1 MKAFLRS
8 LTLVA
13 ALCVGWAANAQSLAD
28 YTYATGVDATKWVT
42 ITDST
47 NLLGTGNADGR
58 ASSLQNIGFT
68 FPFGEDVYTQ
78 FSVNSDG
85 NLRLGSTVT
94 GTSAYSTPFNT
105 NANSNNPKI
114 NFLGCDGYFLDTIH
128 YVYAENTVD
137 ANNDSILAVEFCLG
151 TFTSS
156 TRSQK
161 YKWQIHMYPSGKIE
175 VIMASTAPN
184 NAPATSNQKGLCV
197 NSQDGWIIDSDN
209 IATHFTSGSTVT
221 WPSGSWPAPSTY
233 YTFTRPVITCPRPAA
248 ITVSNITTTTATV
261 SFTPAGN
268 ETEWIGT
275 INPGIMGMTTIT
287 LNDTVANL
295 ILLAPNTEYTV
306 SVRAICG
313 VGDTSSE
320 RTTTFRTLCS
330 TLTSLDLPYTEDF
343 EAYGTGSSNPISPC
357 WTKGTNSSTAYPYPY
372 STAAINGSRG
382 LYFYSYKPSSPTG
395 TSYYSYA
402 ALPELDASLDV
413 SGLTLRFNSKRYTS
427 TSATYRSL
435 IQVGVMTDPTDIT
448 TFEMVQLVNMTSLPA
463 STIQFNEIDFANYTG
478 TGKYIAFYAPV
489 VDTDGA
495 TASNYIYIDD
505 VQLVTTPTCF
515 RPTNVVVSNP
525 SVSSAT
531 VSWTPADPSN
541 INFVVAYS
549 AVGNSLNVITYDTV
563 IGTSTTLTGL
573 SQATTYT
580 VKVKAICSATDQSE
594 WSLPTTF
601 ATTMIP
607 TPILTYMPYSEG
619 FESPSTWLLANDN
632 TNKWVV
638 GEAINNGGTKSLYI
652 SNDGGVSNAYTVSGT
667 QWSYAIKTF
676 SFLSGNVAFS
686 FDWKATGESNY
697 DYLRAFLVPVN
708 NDFSGGVSP
717 NGAVPYS
724 FRSANP
730 EGWIPLDGGSKLNLS
745 SSNWMTQMDTVTF
758 DSTSIYNLV
767 FIWANDASGGAQ
779 PPVAIDNLSITVV
792 PDNPCITPSNV
803 TVSDLTDTSVVVS
816 WTPDETSLP
825 FFGVRIDDP
834 TQSYFFSTADTFF
847 SIMGLTPNTAYSVSV
862 LSFCDTVNAVT
873 SEYSAPVTFNT
884 PCASI
889 LVDMSNPF
897 YETFESTSPTVNCW
911 SNESRDGGPSWFIDY
926 FSYTSTYYA
935 YNGVSYFFD
944 GGSGGGYGTLFTPVL
959 NLGNADSAH
968 LSFMYINP
976 KWRTIPKESN
986 IRTVDQNEL
995 AVLYRNNDTA
1005 AWDTLGFYNTDVTTW
1020 TPVTLTIPNPS
1031 STLQI
1036 AFDAYN
1042 NGGYCIGIDS
1052 VVVEAF
1058 RDYCHPAPSSCDGQG
1073 ITNVT
1078 FGNGNEVVNNSLR
1091 PTSSPYYG
1099 DYSDQIGAVP
1109 AGDEANIDITY
1120 ATGYTYGTIIWVD
1133 WNNNRVFDGNEVVF
1147 VGEAPSTNPTLF
1159 NASFE
1164 IPTTMDTGL
1173 YRMRIAGADSYYNS
1187 YISSIAAAANANPCP
1202 NSTYTIVHDYTL
1214 HVTAPASCLKPLAV
1228 SLNNITG
1235 TSASISIT
1243 PAGEETE
1250 WVATINPAIMGTSQF
1265 PVNNTT
1271 FNLLN
1276 LTPNTDY
1283 TFAIRAICGVGDTSN
1298 ARTLSF
1304 HTPCADLTLPYSENF
1319 DELSNPLPDCWLK
1332 VGSGTVARY
1341 MSYTYAHSG
1350 NYSLKFN
1357 GSTSNLVVL
1366 PPFDTASNV
1375 LQMTLWMRPESFTSS
1390 SCGTFSVGYI
1400 TDIND
1405 ANSFVAVETYSYN
1418 DFSSIEQRTIN
1429 FAEAPANA
1437 RLALR
1442 HNASS
1447 TSWYWFVDDIDVHLQ
1462 PSCFVPSGLTASMLS
1477 NTSAYVSWNANLD
1490 VNNYTVAY
1498 GTGTDPDSMPT
1509 LLVNTYNATITGLT
1523 PETLYNI
1530 YVKANCS
1537 ATDISDWS
1545 IPTTV
1550 YTGYC
1555 QPNPT
1560 SCDGQGITNVTFG
1573 TGDETVNNSTRPTEA
1588 PFYGN
1593 YYNMVGAAN
1602 VGSMVNLNITYA
1614 TGYDYG
1620 TIVWVDWNNNFTFD
1634 SNEVVFAGTSLSDNP
1649 TVLNAGFVI
1658 PATQDTGVY
1667 RMRIAGAD
1675 SYFDSYTGSIADA
1688 ANANPCFSSAWS
1700 VTHDYSLHILP
1711 QAACAEPYNVTVSN
1725 ITAHTATVSWTP
1737 ADSTQTSY
1745 RVRYAIDS
1753 LSTYFVTVTGTS
1765 TTLTGLYANTA
1776 YTVDVMTVCS
1786 ATDQSNWSTPATF
1799 TTACDAIA
1807 VTAANPY
1814 YETFDANSVTLNCWQ
1829 NTGEKWFIGTSGAGG
1844 HAAYSGNSAFA
1855 NGTGSGQDILYTPTF
1870 DISGYESAVLSFVYI
1885 NPNWSGDQ
1893 NELSVTYRTSADSA
1907 WNLLG
1912 VYSTNVGSWTP
1923 VSLVIPTVSSTTQIA
1938 FNFADNWGYCVG
1950 IDSLTLAPVSTYDIT
1965 IGVSDVTMGTT
1976 IPTPGTYAYNPGDTL
1991 TISALAASHRHFV
2004 QWNDGDTHAVRT
2016 IVVSGNATYTAEF
2029 DYDSVTIIFANAD
2042 TAMGTITPVPG
2053 VYIYHVGDTIN
2064 AQAVANTG
2072 YHFANWY
2079 IGIGT
2084 LLDSINNN
2092 PLEYVIPAF
2101 MAGVEMTITPNYVA
2115 NMYTINVYAND
2126 NTLGIVT
2133 GTGNYA
2139 YNTTATITATPAAY
2153 CTFVEWNDGNT
2164 EPVRNILVTGNA
2176 SYTAIFQAIPQH
2188 NVTVHVAPDVNM
2200 GTVDGEGL
2208 YYENSTVTLTAT
2220 PNDGYVFVGW
2230 AYEGTFSYE
2239 WAIISNIPTYSFTM
2253 DTADVELY
2261 AVFEPAPQPAT
2272 LTVNFNSYAGHVL
2285 INDVQTDI
2293 YLGHIGDNVT
2303 LQAVA
2308 NNGFRFVG
2316 WTINGNMFSTD
2327 AAITLMLTESATE
2340 ITAVFEQAVGIDD
2353 VNASNITI
2361 FSTNNNIIVR
2371 GAAQQTIRV
2380 YDLVGRL
2387 VAQRT
2392 GSDIEETIA
2401 MPASGVYLVQVG
2413 NETARR
2419 VVVRR

>member
-28 YTYATGVDATKWVT
+28 YMYATGVDATKWVT

-151 TFTSS
+151 TFTSA

-175 VIMASTAPN
+175 VVMASTAPN
-184 NAPATSNQKGLCV
+184 NAPATTNQKGLCV
-197 NSQDGWIIDSDN
+197 NSQDGWIIDTNN

-261 SFTPAGN
+261 SFTPSGN

-287 LNDTVANL
+287 LTDTVANL

-320 RTTTFRTLCS
+320 RTTTFRTLC
-330 TLTSLDLPYTEDF
+330 TALTALDLPYTEDF

-372 STAAINGSRG
+372 STAAINGTRG

-395 TSYYSYA
+395 TSYYCYA
-402 ALPELDASLDV
+402 ALPELSSSLDV

-448 TFEMVQLVNMTSLPA
+448 TFEMVELVNMTSLPA

-495 TASNYIYIDD
+495 TATNYIYIDD

-541 INFVVAYS
+541 INFVVAY
-549 AVGNSLNVITYDTV
+549 AAAGDGLNVVTYDTV

-580 VKVKAICSATDQSE
+580 VSVKAICSATDQSE

-601 ATTMIP
+601 ATMMIP
-607 TPILTYMPYSEG
+607 TPILTHMPYSEG

-638 GEAINNGGTKSLYI
+638 GEAITGGGTKSLYI

-667 QWSYAIKTF
+667 QWSYAVKTF

-686 FDWKATGESNY
+686 FDWKATGEGNY

-708 NDFSGGVSP
+708 NDFLGGVSP

-724 FRSANP
+724 FRSTNP

-767 FIWANDASGGAQ
+767 FIWVNDASGGVQ

-792 PDNPCITPSNV
+792 PDNPCITPTNV
-803 TVSDLTDTSVVVS
+803 TVTDLTDTSVVVS

-825 FFGVRIDDP
+825 FFGVQIVDP
-834 TQSYFFSTADTFF
+834 IQSYFFSTVDTFF
-847 SIMGLTPNTAYSVSV
+847 SITGLTPNTAYAVSV

-873 SEYSAPVTFNT
+873 SEYSAPVTFTT
-884 PCASI
+884 PSSLCSSI
-889 LVDMSNPF
+889 VVDANNPF
-897 YETFESTSPTVNCW
+897 YETFDTTSATLECW
-911 SNESRDGGPSWFIDY
+911 NNESRDGGPSWIVNNHSNSGSYNAYSGDAYFI
-926 FSYTSTYYA
+926 
-935 YNGVSYFFD
+935 NGR
-944 GGSGGGYGTLFTPVL
+944 SGNGYGTLYAPVL
-959 NLGNADSAH
+959 DLTGSDYATLD
-968 LSFMYINP
+968 FVYINP
-976 KWRTIPKESN
+976 QWAG
-986 IRTVDQNEL
+986 DQNVL
-995 AVLYRNNDTA
+995 TVLYRNSDTA
-1005 AWDTLGFYNTDVTTW
+1005 AWDTLATYNTDVTDW
-1020 TPVTLTIPNPS
+1020 TPVSLTIPTVS

-1042 NGGYCIGIDS
+1042 AYGYCIAIDS
-1052 VVVEAF
+1052 LVVA
-1058 RDYCHPAPSSCDGQG
+1058 
-1073 ITNVT
+1073 
-1078 FGNGNEVVNNSLR
+1078 
-1091 PTSSPYYG
+1091 
-1099 DYSDQIGAVP
+1099 
-1109 AGDEANIDITY
+1109 
-1120 ATGYTYGTIIWVD
+1120 
-1133 WNNNRVFDGNEVVF
+1133 
-1147 VGEAPSTNPTLF
+1147 
-1159 NASFE
+1159 
-1164 IPTTMDTGL
+1164 
-1173 YRMRIAGADSYYNS
+1173 
-1187 YISSIAAAANANPCP
+1187 
-1202 NSTYTIVHDYTL
+1202 
-1214 HVTAPASCLKPLAV
+1214 APAS
-1228 SLNNITG
+1228 
-1235 TSASISIT
+1235 
-1243 PAGEETE
+1243 
-1250 WVATINPAIMGTSQF
+1250 
-1265 PVNNTT
+1265 
-1271 FNLLN
+1271 
-1276 LTPNTDY
+1276 
-1283 TFAIRAICGVGDTSN
+1283 
-1298 ARTLSF
+1298 
-1304 HTPCADLTLPYSENF
+1304 
-1319 DELSNPLPDCWLK
+1319 
-1332 VGSGTVARY
+1332 
-1341 MSYTYAHSG
+1341 
-1350 NYSLKFN
+1350 
-1357 GSTSNLVVL
+1357 
-1366 PPFDTASNV
+1366 
-1375 LQMTLWMRPESFTSS
+1375 
-1390 SCGTFSVGYI
+1390 
-1400 TDIND
+1400 
-1405 ANSFVAVETYSYN
+1405 
-1418 DFSSIEQRTIN
+1418 
-1429 FAEAPANA
+1429 
-1437 RLALR
+1437 
-1442 HNASS
+1442 
-1447 TSWYWFVDDIDVHLQ
+1447 
-1462 PSCFVPSGLTASMLS
+1462 
-1477 NTSAYVSWNANLD
+1477 
-1490 VNNYTVAY
+1490 
-1498 GTGTDPDSMPT
+1498 
-1509 LLVNTYNATITGLT
+1509 
-1523 PETLYNI
+1523 
-1530 YVKANCS
+1530 
-1537 ATDISDWS
+1537 
-1545 IPTTV
+1545 
-1550 YTGYC
+1550 YC
-1555 QPNPT
+1555 EPNPT

-1573 TGDETVNNSTRPTEA
+1573 FGDEIVNNSQYPTSAPFYGDYHDMVGAVPAGNTVNLNITYSTGYTYGTVVWVDWNNSRTFDSNEVVFVGNAPNTDPTVFYAGFMIPSSQPTGVYRMRIAGADSYFDNYIGSIEAAAGADPCFTSSWSVAHDYSLHVLPSASCADPYNVSVVSVTPTSATITWDADSTQTNFEVRYTVADTVAYTNFNVIGNTTTIYGLQPETQYNVAVKAVCSVSDQSNWSQNATFYTGYCQPNPTSCDYDGISNVTFGTGTEVVNNSQRPTSA

-1593 YYNMVGAAN
+1593 YYDMVGAAN
-1602 VGSMVNLNITYA
+1602 AGSMLNLNITYA
-1614 TGYDYG
+1614 TSYTYG
-1620 TIVWVDWNNNFTFD
+1620 TIVWVDWDNSLSFD
-1634 SNEVVFAGTSLSDNP
+1634 GDEVVFVGTSTSTNP

-1658 PATQDTGVY
+1658 PGTQDTGVY

-1675 SYFDSYTGSIADA
+1675 SYFDSYTGSIEAA
-1688 ANANPCFSSAWS
+1688 ANANPCFTSSYA
-1700 VTHDYSLHILP
+1700 VAHDYSLHVLP

-1799 TTACDAIA
+1799 NTACDAIA

-1829 NTGEKWFIGTSGAGG
+1829 NTGEKWFIGTSGSGG
-1844 HAAYSGNSAFA
+1844 HAAYSGSSAFA

-1885 NPNWSGDQ
+1885 NPEWSGDQ

-1938 FNFADNWGYCVG
+1938 FTFADNWGYCVG

-1991 TISALAASHRHFV
+1991 TITALAASHRHFV

-2042 TAMGTITPVPG
+2042 TAMGSITPVPG

-2092 PLEYVIPAF
+2092 PLEYVVPAF
-2101 MAGVEMTITPNYVA
+2101 MAGVEMTITPNFVA

-2164 EPVRNILVTGNA
+2164 DPVRTVLVTGNA
-2176 SYTAIFQAIPQH
+2176 SYTATFQAIPQH

-2230 AYEGTFSYE
+2230 AYEGTSSSE

-2293 YLGHIGDNVT
+2293 YLGLIGDNVT

-2308 NNGFRFVG
+2308 NDGFRFVG
-2316 WTINGNMFSTD
+2316 WSKNGNVFSTD
-2327 AAITLMLTESATE
+2327 ANIILMLTESATE
-2340 ITAVFEQAVGIDD
+2340 ITAIFEQAVGIDD

>member
-94 GTSAYSTPFNT
+94 GTGAYSTPFNT
-105 NANSNNPKI
+105 YANSNNPKI

-151 TFTSS
+151 TYTSA

-161 YKWQIHMYPSGKIE
+161 YKWQVHMYPSGKIE
-175 VIMASTAPN
+175 VIMASTAPI
-184 NAPATSNQKGLCV
+184 NAPATTNQKGLCV

-209 IATHFTSGSTVT
+209 VATHFTSGSTVT

-233 YTFTRPVITCPRPAA
+233 YTFTRPVITCARPAA
-248 ITVSNITTTTATV
+248 ITVGNITTTTATV
-261 SFTPAGN
+261 TFTPSGN

-287 LNDTVANL
+287 LTDTVANL

-330 TLTSLDLPYTEDF
+330 ALTALDLPYTEDF

-372 STAAINGSRG
+372 STAAINGTRG

-395 TSYYSYA
+395 NSYYCYA
-402 ALPELDASLDV
+402 ALPELSSSLDV
-413 SGLTLRFNSKRYTS
+413 TGLTLRFNSKRYSS

-448 TFEMVQLVNMTSLPA
+448 TFEMVQLVDMTSLPA

-489 VDTDGA
+489 VDTDGGS
-495 TASNYIYIDD
+495 ASNYIYIDD

-531 VSWTPADPSN
+531 VAWTPADPSN

-549 AVGNSLNVITYDTV
+549 AAGDGLNVVNYDTV
-563 IGTSTTLTGL
+563 IGTTATLTGL

-580 VKVKAICSATDQSE
+580 VKVKAICSPTDQSE

-601 ATTMIP
+601 ATIMIP
-607 TPILTYMPYSEG
+607 TPILTHMPYSEG

-724 FRSANP
+724 FRSTNP

-767 FIWANDASGGAQ
+767 FIWVNDASGGAQ

-792 PDNPCITPSNV
+792 LDNPCLTPTNV

-825 FFGVRIDDP
+825 YFGVQIVDP
-834 TQSYFFSTADTFF
+834 IQSYFFSTVDTFF
-847 SIMGLTPNTAYSVSV
+847 SITGLTPNTAYAVSV

-873 SEYSAPVTFNT
+873 SEYSAPVTFTT
-884 PCASI
+884 PSSLCSSI
-889 LVDMSNPF
+889 VVDANNPF
-897 YETFESTSPTVNCW
+897 YETFDTTSATLECW
-911 SNESRDGGPSWFIDY
+911 NNESRDGGPSWIVNSHSNSGSYNAYSGDAYFI
-926 FSYTSTYYA
+926 
-935 YNGVSYFFD
+935 NGR
-944 GGSGGGYGTLFTPVL
+944 SGNGYGTLYAPVL
-959 NLGNADSAH
+959 DLTGSDYATLD
-968 LSFMYINP
+968 FVYINP
-976 KWRTIPKESN
+976 QWAG
-986 IRTVDQNEL
+986 DQNVL
-995 AVLYRNNDTA
+995 TVLYRNSDTA
-1005 AWDTLGFYNTDVTTW
+1005 AWDTLATYNTDVTDW
-1020 TPVTLTIPNPS
+1020 TPVSLTIPTVS

-1042 NGGYCIGIDS
+1042 AYGYCIAIDS
-1052 VVVEAF
+1052 LVVAAPAS
-1058 RDYCHPAPSSCDGQG
+1058 YCEPNPTSRDGQG
-1073 ITNVT
+1073 ITNVS
-1078 FGNGNEVVNNSLR
+1078 FGFGDEIVNNSQY
-1091 PTSSPYYG
+1091 PTSAPFYG
-1099 DYSDQIGAVP
+1099 DYHDMVGAVP
-1109 AGDEANIDITY
+1109 AGNTVNLNITY
-1120 ATGYTYGTIIWVD
+1120 STGYTYGTIVWVD
-1133 WNNNRVFDGNEVVF
+1133 WNNSRTFDSNEVVF
-1147 VGEAPSTNPTLF
+1147 VGNAPSTNPTVF
-1159 NASFE
+1159 YAGFM
-1164 IPTTMDTGL
+1164 IPSSQPTGV
-1173 YRMRIAGADSYYNS
+1173 YRMRIAGADSYFDS
-1187 YISSIAAAANANPCP
+1187 YIGSIEAATGADPC
-1202 NSTYTIVHDYTL
+1202 
-1214 HVTAPASCLKPLAV
+1214 
-1228 SLNNITG
+1228 
-1235 TSASISIT
+1235 
-1243 PAGEETE
+1243 
-1250 WVATINPAIMGTSQF
+1250 
-1265 PVNNTT
+1265 
-1271 FNLLN
+1271 
-1276 LTPNTDY
+1276 
-1283 TFAIRAICGVGDTSN
+1283 
-1298 ARTLSF
+1298 
-1304 HTPCADLTLPYSENF
+1304 
-1319 DELSNPLPDCWLK
+1319 
-1332 VGSGTVARY
+1332 
-1341 MSYTYAHSG
+1341 
-1350 NYSLKFN
+1350 
-1357 GSTSNLVVL
+1357 
-1366 PPFDTASNV
+1366 
-1375 LQMTLWMRPESFTSS
+1375 FTSS
-1390 SCGTFSVGYI
+1390 WSVAHDYSLHVLPSASCADPYNVSVVSV
-1400 TDIND
+1400 T
-1405 ANSFVAVETYSYN
+1405 
-1418 DFSSIEQRTIN
+1418 
-1429 FAEAPANA
+1429 P
-1437 RLALR
+1437 
-1442 HNASS
+1442 
-1447 TSWYWFVDDIDVHLQ
+1447 
-1462 PSCFVPSGLTASMLS
+1462 
-1477 NTSAYVSWNANLD
+1477 TSATITWDADSTQTNFEVR
-1490 VNNYTVAY
+1490 YTVADTVAYTNFNVIGNTTTIY
-1498 GTGTDPDSMPT
+1498 GLQPETQYNVAVKAVCSVSDQS
-1509 LLVNTYNATITGLT
+1509 NWSQNATF
-1523 PETLYNI
+1523 
-1530 YVKANCS
+1530 
-1537 ATDISDWS
+1537 
-1545 IPTTV
+1545 

-1560 SCDGQGITNVTFG
+1560 SCDYDGISNVTFG
-1573 TGDETVNNSTRPTEA
+1573 TGTEVVNNSQRPTSA
-1588 PFYGN
+1588 PYYGN
-1593 YYNMVGAAN
+1593 YYDMVGAAN
-1602 VGSMVNLNITYA
+1602 AGSMLNLNITYA
-1614 TGYDYG
+1614 TGYTYG
-1620 TIVWVDWNNNFTFD
+1620 TIVWVDWDNSLSFD
-1634 SNEVVFAGTSLSDNP
+1634 GDEVVYVGTAPSTNP
-1649 TVLNAGFVI
+1649 TVLNAGFII
-1658 PATQDTGVY
+1658 PSTQDTGVY

-1675 SYFDSYTGSIADA
+1675 SYFDSYTGSIEAA
-1688 ANANPCFSSAWS
+1688 ANANPCFTSSYA
-1700 VTHDYSLHILP
+1700 VAHDYSLHVLP

-1737 ADSTQTSY
+1737 ADSTQTNY

-1814 YETFDANSVTLNCWQ
+1814 YETFDANSATLNCWQ

-1885 NPNWSGDQ
+1885 NPVWSGDQ

-1950 IDSLTLAPVSTYDIT
+1950 IDSLVLAPVSTYDIT

-1991 TISALAASHRHFV
+1991 TITALAASHRHFV

-2064 AQAVANTG
+2064 AQAVANNG

-2164 EPVRNILVTGNA
+2164 DPVRTVLVTGNA
-2176 SYTAIFQAIPQH
+2176 SYTATFQAIPQH

-2200 GTVDGEGL
+2200 GTVVGEGL

-2230 AYEGTFSYE
+2230 AYEGTSSSD

-2293 YLGHIGDNVT
+2293 YLGLIGDNVT

-2308 NNGFRFVG
+2308 NDGFRFVG
-2316 WTINGNMFSTD
+2316 WSKNGNVFSTD
-2327 AAITLMLTESATE
+2327 AAITLMLTESVTE
-2340 ITAVFEQAVGIDD
+2340 ITAIFEQAVGIDD

>member
-1 MKAFLRS
+1 M
-8 LTLVA
+8 
-13 ALCVGWAANAQSLAD
+13 
-28 YTYATGVDATKWVT
+28 YATGVDATKWVT

-151 TFTSS
+151 TFTSA

-175 VIMASTAPN
+175 VVMASTAPN
-184 NAPATSNQKGLCV
+184 NAPATTNQKGLCV
-197 NSQDGWIIDSDN
+197 NSQDGWIIDTNN

-261 SFTPAGN
+261 SFTPSGN

-287 LNDTVANL
+287 LTDTVANL

-320 RTTTFRTLCS
+320 RTTTFRTLC
-330 TLTSLDLPYTEDF
+330 TALTALDLPYTEDF

-372 STAAINGSRG
+372 STAAINGTRG

-395 TSYYSYA
+395 TSYYCYA
-402 ALPELDASLDV
+402 ALPELSSSLDV

-448 TFEMVQLVNMTSLPA
+448 TFEMVELVNMTSLPA

-495 TASNYIYIDD
+495 TATNYIYIDD

-541 INFVVAYS
+541 INFVVAY
-549 AVGNSLNVITYDTV
+549 AAAGDGLNVVTYDTV

-580 VKVKAICSATDQSE
+580 VSVKAICSATDQSE

-601 ATTMIP
+601 ATMMIP
-607 TPILTYMPYSEG
+607 TPILTHMPYSEG

-638 GEAINNGGTKSLYI
+638 GEAITGGGTKSLYI

-667 QWSYAIKTF
+667 QWSYAVKTF

-686 FDWKATGESNY
+686 FDWKATGEGNY

-708 NDFSGGVSP
+708 NDFLGGVSP

-724 FRSANP
+724 FRSTNP

-767 FIWANDASGGAQ
+767 FIWVNDASGGVQ

-792 PDNPCITPSNV
+792 PDNPCITPTNV
-803 TVSDLTDTSVVVS
+803 TVTDLTDTSVVVS

-825 FFGVRIDDP
+825 FFGVQIVDP
-834 TQSYFFSTADTFF
+834 IQSYFFSTVDTFF
-847 SIMGLTPNTAYSVSV
+847 SITGLTPNTAYAVSV

-873 SEYSAPVTFNT
+873 SEYSAPVTFTT
-884 PCASI
+884 PSSLCSSI
-889 LVDMSNPF
+889 VVDANNPF
-897 YETFESTSPTVNCW
+897 YETFDTTSATLECW
-911 SNESRDGGPSWFIDY
+911 NNESRDGGPSWIVNNHSNSGSYNAYSGDAYFI
-926 FSYTSTYYA
+926 
-935 YNGVSYFFD
+935 NGR
-944 GGSGGGYGTLFTPVL
+944 SGNGYGTLYAPVL
-959 NLGNADSAH
+959 DLTGSDYATLD
-968 LSFMYINP
+968 FVYINP
-976 KWRTIPKESN
+976 QWAG
-986 IRTVDQNEL
+986 DQNVL
-995 AVLYRNNDTA
+995 TVLYRNSDTA
-1005 AWDTLGFYNTDVTTW
+1005 AWDTLATYNTDVTDW
-1020 TPVTLTIPNPS
+1020 TPVSLTIPTVS

-1042 NGGYCIGIDS
+1042 AYGYCIAIDS
-1052 VVVEAF
+1052 LVVA
-1058 RDYCHPAPSSCDGQG
+1058 
-1073 ITNVT
+1073 
-1078 FGNGNEVVNNSLR
+1078 
-1091 PTSSPYYG
+1091 
-1099 DYSDQIGAVP
+1099 
-1109 AGDEANIDITY
+1109 
-1120 ATGYTYGTIIWVD
+1120 
-1133 WNNNRVFDGNEVVF
+1133 
-1147 VGEAPSTNPTLF
+1147 
-1159 NASFE
+1159 
-1164 IPTTMDTGL
+1164 
-1173 YRMRIAGADSYYNS
+1173 
-1187 YISSIAAAANANPCP
+1187 
-1202 NSTYTIVHDYTL
+1202 
-1214 HVTAPASCLKPLAV
+1214 APAS
-1228 SLNNITG
+1228 
-1235 TSASISIT
+1235 
-1243 PAGEETE
+1243 
-1250 WVATINPAIMGTSQF
+1250 
-1265 PVNNTT
+1265 
-1271 FNLLN
+1271 
-1276 LTPNTDY
+1276 
-1283 TFAIRAICGVGDTSN
+1283 
-1298 ARTLSF
+1298 
-1304 HTPCADLTLPYSENF
+1304 
-1319 DELSNPLPDCWLK
+1319 
-1332 VGSGTVARY
+1332 
-1341 MSYTYAHSG
+1341 
-1350 NYSLKFN
+1350 
-1357 GSTSNLVVL
+1357 
-1366 PPFDTASNV
+1366 
-1375 LQMTLWMRPESFTSS
+1375 
-1390 SCGTFSVGYI
+1390 
-1400 TDIND
+1400 
-1405 ANSFVAVETYSYN
+1405 
-1418 DFSSIEQRTIN
+1418 
-1429 FAEAPANA
+1429 
-1437 RLALR
+1437 
-1442 HNASS
+1442 
-1447 TSWYWFVDDIDVHLQ
+1447 
-1462 PSCFVPSGLTASMLS
+1462 
-1477 NTSAYVSWNANLD
+1477 
-1490 VNNYTVAY
+1490 
-1498 GTGTDPDSMPT
+1498 
-1509 LLVNTYNATITGLT
+1509 
-1523 PETLYNI
+1523 
-1530 YVKANCS
+1530 
-1537 ATDISDWS
+1537 
-1545 IPTTV
+1545 
-1550 YTGYC
+1550 YC
-1555 QPNPT
+1555 EPNPT

-1573 TGDETVNNSTRPTEA
+1573 FGDEIVNNSQYPTSAPFYGDYHDMVGAVPAGNTVNLNITYSTGYTYGTVVWVDWNNSRTFDSNEVVFVGNAPNTDPTVFYAGFMIPSSQPTGVYRMRIAGADSYFDNYIGSIEAAAGADPCFTSSWSVAHDYSLHVLPSASCADPYNVSVVSVTPTSATITWDADSTQTNFEVRYTVADTVAYTNFNVIGNTTTIYGLQPETQYNVAVKAVCSVSDQSNWSQNATFYTGYCQPNPTSCDYDGISNVTFGTGTEVVNNSQRPTSA

-1593 YYNMVGAAN
+1593 YYDMVGAAN
-1602 VGSMVNLNITYA
+1602 AGSMLNLNITYA
-1614 TGYDYG
+1614 TSYTYG
-1620 TIVWVDWNNNFTFD
+1620 TIVWVDWDNSLSFD
-1634 SNEVVFAGTSLSDNP
+1634 GDEVVFVGTSTSTNP

-1658 PATQDTGVY
+1658 PGTQDTGVY

-1675 SYFDSYTGSIADA
+1675 SYFDSYTGSIEAA
-1688 ANANPCFSSAWS
+1688 ANANPCFTSSYA
-1700 VTHDYSLHILP
+1700 VAHDYSLHVLP

-1799 TTACDAIA
+1799 NTACDAIA

-1829 NTGEKWFIGTSGAGG
+1829 NTGEKWFIGTSGSGG
-1844 HAAYSGNSAFA
+1844 HAAYSGSSAFA

-1885 NPNWSGDQ
+1885 NPEWSGDQ

-1938 FNFADNWGYCVG
+1938 FTFADNWGYCVG

-1965 IGVSDVTMGTT
+1965 IGVSNVTMGTT

-1991 TISALAASHRHFV
+1991 TITALAASHRHFV

-2042 TAMGTITPVPG
+2042 TAMGSITPVPG

-2092 PLEYVIPAF
+2092 PLEYVVPAF
-2101 MAGVEMTITPNYVA
+2101 MAGVEMTITPNFVA

-2164 EPVRNILVTGNA
+2164 DPVRTVLVTGNA
-2176 SYTAIFQAIPQH
+2176 SYTATFQAIPQH

-2230 AYEGTFSYE
+2230 AYEGTSSSE

-2293 YLGHIGDNVT
+2293 YLGLIGDNVT

-2308 NNGFRFVG
+2308 NDGFRFVG
-2316 WTINGNMFSTD
+2316 WSKNGNVFSTD
-2327 AAITLMLTESATE
+2327 ANIILMLTESATE
-2340 ITAVFEQAVGIDD
+2340 ITAIFEQAVGIDD

>member
-1 MKAFLRS
+1 MRNRWFMKAFLRS

-94 GTSAYSTPFNT
+94 GTGAYSTPFNT
-105 NANSNNPKI
+105 YANSNNPKI

-151 TFTSS
+151 TFTSA

-161 YKWQIHMYPSGKIE
+161 YKWQVHMYPSGKIE
-175 VIMASTAPN
+175 VVMASTAPI

-197 NSQDGWIIDSDN
+197 NSQDGWIIDSN
-209 IATHFTSGSTVT
+209 NVATHFTSGSTVT

-233 YTFTRPVITCPRPAA
+233 YTFTRPVITCARPAA
-248 ITVSNITTTTATV
+248 ITVGNITTTTATV
-261 SFTPAGN
+261 TFTPSGN

-287 LNDTVANL
+287 LTDTVANL

-320 RTTTFRTLCS
+320 RSTTFRTLCS
-330 TLTSLDLPYTEDF
+330 ALTALDLPYTEDF
-343 EAYGTGSSNPISPC
+343 EAYGSGSSNPISPC

-395 TSYYSYA
+395 NSYYCYA
-402 ALPELDASLDV
+402 ALPELSSSLDV
-413 SGLTLRFNSKRYTS
+413 TGLTLRFNSKRYSS

-448 TFEMVQLVNMTSLPA
+448 TFELVQLVDMTSLPA

-489 VDTDGA
+489 VDTDGGS
-495 TASNYIYIDD
+495 ASNYIYIDD

-525 SVSSAT
+525 SISSAT

-549 AVGNSLNVITYDTV
+549 AVGDGLSVINYDTV

-580 VKVKAICSATDQSE
+580 VKVKAICSPTDQSE

-601 ATTMIP
+601 ATIMIP
-607 TPILTYMPYSEG
+607 TPILTHMPYSEG

-667 QWSYAIKTF
+667 QWSYAVKTF

-767 FIWANDASGGAQ
+767 FIWVNDASGGAQ

-792 PDNPCITPSNV
+792 LDNPCLTPTNV

-825 FFGVRIDDP
+825 YFGVQIVDP
-834 TQSYFFSTADTFF
+834 TQSYFFSTVDTFF
-847 SIMGLTPNTAYSVSV
+847 SITGLTPNTAYAVSV

-873 SEYSAPVTFNT
+873 SEYSAPVTF
-884 PCASI
+884 
-889 LVDMSNPF
+889 
-897 YETFESTSPTVNCW
+897 
-911 SNESRDGGPSWFIDY
+911 
-926 FSYTSTYYA
+926 
-935 YNGVSYFFD
+935 
-944 GGSGGGYGTLFTPVL
+944 
-959 NLGNADSAH
+959 
-968 LSFMYINP
+968 
-976 KWRTIPKESN
+976 
-986 IRTVDQNEL
+986 
-995 AVLYRNNDTA
+995 
-1005 AWDTLGFYNTDVTTW
+1005 
-1020 TPVTLTIPNPS
+1020 
-1031 STLQI
+1031 
-1036 AFDAYN
+1036 
-1042 NGGYCIGIDS
+1042 
-1052 VVVEAF
+1052 
-1058 RDYCHPAPSSCDGQG
+1058 
-1073 ITNVT
+1073 
-1078 FGNGNEVVNNSLR
+1078 
-1091 PTSSPYYG
+1091 
-1099 DYSDQIGAVP
+1099 
-1109 AGDEANIDITY
+1109 
-1120 ATGYTYGTIIWVD
+1120 
-1133 WNNNRVFDGNEVVF
+1133 
-1147 VGEAPSTNPTLF
+1147 
-1159 NASFE
+1159 
-1164 IPTTMDTGL
+1164 
-1173 YRMRIAGADSYYNS
+1173 
-1187 YISSIAAAANANPCP
+1187 
-1202 NSTYTIVHDYTL
+1202 
-1214 HVTAPASCLKPLAV
+1214 
-1228 SLNNITG
+1228 
-1235 TSASISIT
+1235 
-1243 PAGEETE
+1243 
-1250 WVATINPAIMGTSQF
+1250 
-1265 PVNNTT
+1265 
-1271 FNLLN
+1271 
-1276 LTPNTDY
+1276 
-1283 TFAIRAICGVGDTSN
+1283 
-1298 ARTLSF
+1298 
-1304 HTPCADLTLPYSENF
+1304 
-1319 DELSNPLPDCWLK
+1319 
-1332 VGSGTVARY
+1332 
-1341 MSYTYAHSG
+1341 
-1350 NYSLKFN
+1350 
-1357 GSTSNLVVL
+1357 
-1366 PPFDTASNV
+1366 
-1375 LQMTLWMRPESFTSS
+1375 
-1390 SCGTFSVGYI
+1390 
-1400 TDIND
+1400 
-1405 ANSFVAVETYSYN
+1405 
-1418 DFSSIEQRTIN
+1418 
-1429 FAEAPANA
+1429 
-1437 RLALR
+1437 
-1442 HNASS
+1442 
-1447 TSWYWFVDDIDVHLQ
+1447 
-1462 PSCFVPSGLTASMLS
+1462 
-1477 NTSAYVSWNANLD
+1477 
-1490 VNNYTVAY
+1490 
-1498 GTGTDPDSMPT
+1498 
-1509 LLVNTYNATITGLT
+1509 
-1523 PETLYNI
+1523 
-1530 YVKANCS
+1530 
-1537 ATDISDWS
+1537 
-1545 IPTTV
+1545 

-1560 SCDGQGITNVTFG
+1560 SCDNQGITNVTFG
-1573 TGDETVNNSTRPTEA
+1573 TGTEVVNNSQRPTSA
-1588 PFYGN
+1588 PYYGN
-1593 YYNMVGAAN
+1593 YYDMVGAAN
-1602 VGSMVNLNITYA
+1602 AGSMLNLNITYA
-1614 TGYDYG
+1614 TGYTYG
-1620 TIVWVDWNNNFTFD
+1620 TIVWVDWDNSLSFD
-1634 SNEVVFAGTSLSDNP
+1634 GDEVVYVGTAPSTNP

-1658 PATQDTGVY
+1658 PGTQDTGVY

-1675 SYFDSYTGSIADA
+1675 SYFDSYTGSIEAA
-1688 ANANPCFSSAWS
+1688 ANANPCFTSSYA
-1700 VTHDYSLHILP
+1700 VAHDYSLHVLP

-1814 YETFDANSVTLNCWQ
+1814 YETFDNTSSTLNCWQ
-1829 NTGEKWFIGTSGAGG
+1829 NTGSKWFIGSSASGG
-1844 HAAYSGNSAFA
+1844 HAAYSGTSAFA
-1855 NGTGSGQDILYTPTF
+1855 NGTGSGSDILLSPIF

-1885 NPNWSGDQ
+1885 NPVWSGDQ
-1893 NELSVTYRTSADSA
+1893 NELTVSYRNSADSA
-1907 WNLLG
+1907 WNILG
-1912 VYSTNVGSWTP
+1912 VYDYNVGSWTP

-1938 FNFADNWGYCVG
+1938 FNFADDYGYCVG

-1991 TISALAASHRHFV
+1991 TITALAASHRHFV

-2101 MAGVEMTITPNYVA
+2101 MAGVEMTITPHYVA

-2139 YNTTATITATPAAY
+2139 YNTSATITATPAAY

-2164 EPVRNILVTGNA
+2164 DPVRTVLVTGNA
-2176 SYTAIFQAIPQH
+2176 SYTATFQAIPQH
-2188 NVTVHVAPDVNM
+2188 NVTVHVAPDANM

-2230 AYEGTFSYE
+2230 AYEGTSSSE

-2293 YLGHIGDNVT
+2293 YLGLIGDNVT

-2308 NNGFRFVG
+2308 NDGFRFVG
-2316 WTINGNMFSTD
+2316 WSENGNVFSTD
-2327 AAITLMLTESATE
+2327 ANIILMLTESATE

>member
-94 GTSAYSTPFNT
+94 GTGAYSTPFNT
-105 NANSNNPKI
+105 YANSNNPKI

-175 VIMASTAPN
+175 VVMASTAPN

-233 YTFTRPVITCPRPAA
+233 YTFTRPVITCARPAA
-248 ITVSNITTTTATV
+248 ITVGNITTTTATV

-287 LNDTVANL
+287 LTDTVANL

-320 RTTTFRTLCS
+320 RSTTFRTLCS
-330 TLTSLDLPYTEDF
+330 ALTSLDLPYTEDF
-343 EAYGTGSSNPISPC
+343 EAYGSGSSNPISPC
-357 WTKGTNSSTAYPYPY
+357 WTKGTNSATAYPYPY
-372 STAAINGSRG
+372 STAAINGTRG

-395 TSYYSYA
+395 NSYYCYA
-402 ALPELDASLDV
+402 ALPQLSSSLDV
-413 SGLTLRFNSKRYTS
+413 TGLTLRFNSKRYSS

-435 IQVGVMTDPTDIT
+435 IQVGVMTDPTDIS

-463 STIQFNEIDFANYTG
+463 STVQFNEIDLANYTG

-489 VDTDGA
+489 VDTDGGS
-495 TASNYIYIDD
+495 ASNYIYIDD
-505 VQLVTTPTCF
+505 VQLVATPTCF

-531 VSWTPADPSN
+531 VAWTPADPSN

-549 AVGNSLNVITYDTV
+549 AVGDGLNVITYDTV
-563 IGTSTTLTGL
+563 IGTTATLTGL

-601 ATTMIP
+601 ATMMIP
-607 TPILTYMPYSEG
+607 TPILTHMPYSEG

-667 QWSYAIKTF
+667 QWSYAVKTF

-686 FDWKATGESNY
+686 FDWKATGEGNY

-708 NDFSGGVSP
+708 NDFLGGVSP

-724 FRSANP
+724 FRSTNP

-745 SSNWMTQMDTVTF
+745 SSTWMTQMDTVTF

-767 FIWANDASGGAQ
+767 FIWVNDASGGAQ

-792 PDNPCITPSNV
+792 PDNPCLTPTNV

-825 FFGVRIDDP
+825 YFGVQIVDP
-834 TQSYFFSTADTFF
+834 IQSYFFSTVDTFF
-847 SIMGLTPNTAYSVSV
+847 SITGLTPNTAYAVSV
-862 LSFCDTVNAVT
+862 RSFCDTVNAVT
-873 SEYSAPVTFNT
+873 SEYSAPVTF
-884 PCASI
+884 
-889 LVDMSNPF
+889 
-897 YETFESTSPTVNCW
+897 
-911 SNESRDGGPSWFIDY
+911 
-926 FSYTSTYYA
+926 
-935 YNGVSYFFD
+935 
-944 GGSGGGYGTLFTPVL
+944 
-959 NLGNADSAH
+959 
-968 LSFMYINP
+968 
-976 KWRTIPKESN
+976 
-986 IRTVDQNEL
+986 
-995 AVLYRNNDTA
+995 
-1005 AWDTLGFYNTDVTTW
+1005 
-1020 TPVTLTIPNPS
+1020 
-1031 STLQI
+1031 
-1036 AFDAYN
+1036 
-1042 NGGYCIGIDS
+1042 
-1052 VVVEAF
+1052 
-1058 RDYCHPAPSSCDGQG
+1058 
-1073 ITNVT
+1073 
-1078 FGNGNEVVNNSLR
+1078 
-1091 PTSSPYYG
+1091 
-1099 DYSDQIGAVP
+1099 
-1109 AGDEANIDITY
+1109 
-1120 ATGYTYGTIIWVD
+1120 
-1133 WNNNRVFDGNEVVF
+1133 
-1147 VGEAPSTNPTLF
+1147 
-1159 NASFE
+1159 
-1164 IPTTMDTGL
+1164 
-1173 YRMRIAGADSYYNS
+1173 
-1187 YISSIAAAANANPCP
+1187 
-1202 NSTYTIVHDYTL
+1202 
-1214 HVTAPASCLKPLAV
+1214 
-1228 SLNNITG
+1228 
-1235 TSASISIT
+1235 
-1243 PAGEETE
+1243 
-1250 WVATINPAIMGTSQF
+1250 
-1265 PVNNTT
+1265 
-1271 FNLLN
+1271 
-1276 LTPNTDY
+1276 
-1283 TFAIRAICGVGDTSN
+1283 
-1298 ARTLSF
+1298 
-1304 HTPCADLTLPYSENF
+1304 
-1319 DELSNPLPDCWLK
+1319 
-1332 VGSGTVARY
+1332 
-1341 MSYTYAHSG
+1341 
-1350 NYSLKFN
+1350 
-1357 GSTSNLVVL
+1357 
-1366 PPFDTASNV
+1366 
-1375 LQMTLWMRPESFTSS
+1375 
-1390 SCGTFSVGYI
+1390 
-1400 TDIND
+1400 
-1405 ANSFVAVETYSYN
+1405 
-1418 DFSSIEQRTIN
+1418 
-1429 FAEAPANA
+1429 
-1437 RLALR
+1437 
-1442 HNASS
+1442 
-1447 TSWYWFVDDIDVHLQ
+1447 
-1462 PSCFVPSGLTASMLS
+1462 
-1477 NTSAYVSWNANLD
+1477 
-1490 VNNYTVAY
+1490 
-1498 GTGTDPDSMPT
+1498 
-1509 LLVNTYNATITGLT
+1509 
-1523 PETLYNI
+1523 
-1530 YVKANCS
+1530 
-1537 ATDISDWS
+1537 
-1545 IPTTV
+1545 

-1560 SCDGQGITNVTFG
+1560 SCDNEGITNVTFG
-1573 TGDETVNNSTRPTEA
+1573 TGTEVVNNSQRPTSA

-1593 YYNMVGAAN
+1593 YYDMVGAAN
-1602 VGSMVNLNITYA
+1602 AGSMLNLNITYA
-1614 TGYDYG
+1614 TGYTYG
-1620 TIVWVDWNNNFTFD
+1620 TIVWVDWDNSLSFD
-1634 SNEVVFAGTSLSDNP
+1634 GDEVVYVGTAPSTNP

-1658 PATQDTGVY
+1658 PGTQDTGVY

-1675 SYFDSYTGSIADA
+1675 SYFDSYTGSIEAA
-1688 ANANPCFSSAWS
+1688 ANANPCFTSSYA
-1700 VTHDYSLHILP
+1700 VAHDYSLHVLP

-1737 ADSTQTSY
+1737 ADSTQTNY

-1885 NPNWSGDQ
+1885 NPVWSGDQ
-1893 NELSVTYRTSADSA
+1893 NELTVSYRNSADSA
-1907 WNLLG
+1907 WNILG
-1912 VYSTNVGSWTP
+1912 VYDYNVGSWTP

-1938 FNFADNWGYCVG
+1938 FNFADDYGYCVG

-1991 TISALAASHRHFV
+1991 TITALAASHRHFV

-2101 MAGVEMTITPNYVA
+2101 MAGVEMTITPHYVA

-2164 EPVRNILVTGNA
+2164 DPVRTVLVTGNA

-2188 NVTVHVAPDVNM
+2188 NVTVHVAPDANM

-2230 AYEGTFSYE
+2230 AYEGTSSSE

-2293 YLGHIGDNVT
+2293 YLGLIGDNVT

-2308 NNGFRFVG
+2308 NDGFRFVG
-2316 WTINGNMFSTD
+2316 WSKNGNVFSTD
-2327 AAITLMLTESATE
+2327 ANIILMLTESATE
-2340 ITAVFEQAVGIDD
+2340 ITAIFEQAVGIDD

>member
-94 GTSAYSTPFNT
+94 GTGAYSTPFNT
-105 NANSNNPKI
+105 YANSNNPKI

-175 VIMASTAPN
+175 VVMASTAPN
-184 NAPATSNQKGLCV
+184 NAPATTNQKGLCV

-233 YTFTRPVITCPRPAA
+233 YTFTRPVITCARPAA

-261 SFTPAGN
+261 SFTPSGN

-287 LNDTVANL
+287 LTDTVANL

-320 RTTTFRTLCS
+320 RSTTFRTLCS
-330 TLTSLDLPYTEDF
+330 ALTSLDLPYTEDF
-343 EAYGTGSSNPISPC
+343 EAYGSGSSNPISPC
-357 WTKGTNSSTAYPYPY
+357 WTKGTNSATAYPYPY
-372 STAAINGSRG
+372 STAAINGTRG

-395 TSYYSYA
+395 NSYYCYA
-402 ALPELDASLDV
+402 ALPQLSSSLDV
-413 SGLTLRFNSKRYTS
+413 TGLTLRFNSKRYSS

-435 IQVGVMTDPTDIT
+435 IQVGVMTDPTDIS

-463 STIQFNEIDFANYTG
+463 STVQFNEIDLANYTG

-489 VDTDGA
+489 VDTDGGS
-495 TASNYIYIDD
+495 ASNYIYIDD
-505 VQLVTTPTCF
+505 VQLVATPTCF

-531 VSWTPADPSN
+531 VAWTPADPSN

-549 AVGNSLNVITYDTV
+549 AVGDGLNVITYDTV
-563 IGTSTTLTGL
+563 IGTTATLTGL

-601 ATTMIP
+601 ATMMIP
-607 TPILTYMPYSEG
+607 TPILTHMPYSEG

-652 SNDGGVSNAYTVSGT
+652 YNDGGVSNASTVSGT
-667 QWSYAIKTF
+667 QWSYAVKTF

-686 FDWKATGESNY
+686 FDWKATGEGNY

-708 NDFSGGVSP
+708 NDFLGGVSP

-724 FRSANP
+724 FRSTNP

-745 SSNWMTQMDTVTF
+745 SSTWMTQMDTVTF

-767 FIWANDASGGAQ
+767 FIWVNDASGGAQ

-792 PDNPCITPSNV
+792 PDNPCLTPTNV

-825 FFGVRIDDP
+825 YFGVQIVDP
-834 TQSYFFSTADTFF
+834 IQSYFFSTVDTFF
-847 SIMGLTPNTAYSVSV
+847 SITGLTPNTAYAVSV
-862 LSFCDTVNAVT
+862 RSFCDTVNAVT
-873 SEYSAPVTFNT
+873 SEYSAPVTF
-884 PCASI
+884 
-889 LVDMSNPF
+889 
-897 YETFESTSPTVNCW
+897 
-911 SNESRDGGPSWFIDY
+911 
-926 FSYTSTYYA
+926 
-935 YNGVSYFFD
+935 
-944 GGSGGGYGTLFTPVL
+944 
-959 NLGNADSAH
+959 
-968 LSFMYINP
+968 
-976 KWRTIPKESN
+976 
-986 IRTVDQNEL
+986 
-995 AVLYRNNDTA
+995 
-1005 AWDTLGFYNTDVTTW
+1005 
-1020 TPVTLTIPNPS
+1020 
-1031 STLQI
+1031 
-1036 AFDAYN
+1036 
-1042 NGGYCIGIDS
+1042 
-1052 VVVEAF
+1052 
-1058 RDYCHPAPSSCDGQG
+1058 
-1073 ITNVT
+1073 
-1078 FGNGNEVVNNSLR
+1078 
-1091 PTSSPYYG
+1091 
-1099 DYSDQIGAVP
+1099 
-1109 AGDEANIDITY
+1109 
-1120 ATGYTYGTIIWVD
+1120 
-1133 WNNNRVFDGNEVVF
+1133 
-1147 VGEAPSTNPTLF
+1147 
-1159 NASFE
+1159 
-1164 IPTTMDTGL
+1164 
-1173 YRMRIAGADSYYNS
+1173 
-1187 YISSIAAAANANPCP
+1187 
-1202 NSTYTIVHDYTL
+1202 
-1214 HVTAPASCLKPLAV
+1214 
-1228 SLNNITG
+1228 
-1235 TSASISIT
+1235 
-1243 PAGEETE
+1243 
-1250 WVATINPAIMGTSQF
+1250 
-1265 PVNNTT
+1265 
-1271 FNLLN
+1271 
-1276 LTPNTDY
+1276 
-1283 TFAIRAICGVGDTSN
+1283 
-1298 ARTLSF
+1298 
-1304 HTPCADLTLPYSENF
+1304 
-1319 DELSNPLPDCWLK
+1319 
-1332 VGSGTVARY
+1332 
-1341 MSYTYAHSG
+1341 
-1350 NYSLKFN
+1350 
-1357 GSTSNLVVL
+1357 
-1366 PPFDTASNV
+1366 
-1375 LQMTLWMRPESFTSS
+1375 
-1390 SCGTFSVGYI
+1390 
-1400 TDIND
+1400 
-1405 ANSFVAVETYSYN
+1405 
-1418 DFSSIEQRTIN
+1418 
-1429 FAEAPANA
+1429 
-1437 RLALR
+1437 
-1442 HNASS
+1442 
-1447 TSWYWFVDDIDVHLQ
+1447 
-1462 PSCFVPSGLTASMLS
+1462 
-1477 NTSAYVSWNANLD
+1477 
-1490 VNNYTVAY
+1490 
-1498 GTGTDPDSMPT
+1498 
-1509 LLVNTYNATITGLT
+1509 
-1523 PETLYNI
+1523 
-1530 YVKANCS
+1530 
-1537 ATDISDWS
+1537 
-1545 IPTTV
+1545 

-1560 SCDGQGITNVTFG
+1560 SCDNEGITNVTFG
-1573 TGDETVNNSTRPTEA
+1573 TGTEVVNNSQRPTSA

-1593 YYNMVGAAN
+1593 YYDMVGAAN
-1602 VGSMVNLNITYA
+1602 AGSMLNLNITYA
-1614 TGYDYG
+1614 TGYTYG
-1620 TIVWVDWNNNFTFD
+1620 TIVWVDWDNSLSFD
-1634 SNEVVFAGTSLSDNP
+1634 GDEVVYVGTAPSTNP

-1658 PATQDTGVY
+1658 PGTQDTGVY

-1675 SYFDSYTGSIADA
+1675 SYFDSYTGSIEAA
-1688 ANANPCFSSAWS
+1688 ANANPCFTSSYA
-1700 VTHDYSLHILP
+1700 VAHDYSLHVLP

-1737 ADSTQTSY
+1737 ADSTQTNY

-1885 NPNWSGDQ
+1885 NPVWSGDQ
-1893 NELSVTYRTSADSA
+1893 NELTVSYRNSADSA
-1907 WNLLG
+1907 WNILG
-1912 VYSTNVGSWTP
+1912 VYDYNVGSWTP

-1938 FNFADNWGYCVG
+1938 FNFADDYGYCVG

-1991 TISALAASHRHFV
+1991 TITALAASHRHFV

-2101 MAGVEMTITPNYVA
+2101 MAGVEMTITPHYVA

-2164 EPVRNILVTGNA
+2164 DPVRTVLVTGNA

-2188 NVTVHVAPDVNM
+2188 NVTVHVAPDANM

-2230 AYEGTFSYE
+2230 AYEGTSSSE

-2293 YLGHIGDNVT
+2293 YLGLIGDNVT

-2308 NNGFRFVG
+2308 NDGFRFVG
-2316 WTINGNMFSTD
+2316 WSKNGNVFSTD
-2327 AAITLMLTESATE
+2327 ANIILMLTESATE
-2340 ITAVFEQAVGIDD
+2340 ITAIFEQAVGIDD

>member
-94 GTSAYSTPFNT
+94 GTGAYSTPFNT
-105 NANSNNPKI
+105 YANSNNPKI

-175 VIMASTAPN
+175 VVMASTAPN
-184 NAPATSNQKGLCV
+184 NAPATTNQKGLCV

-233 YTFTRPVITCPRPAA
+233 YTFTRPVITCARPAA

-261 SFTPAGN
+261 SFTPSGN

-287 LNDTVANL
+287 LTDTVANL

-320 RTTTFRTLCS
+320 RSTTFRTLCS
-330 TLTSLDLPYTEDF
+330 ALTSLDLPYTEDF
-343 EAYGTGSSNPISPC
+343 EAYGSGSSNPISPC
-357 WTKGTNSSTAYPYPY
+357 WTKGTNSATAYPYPY
-372 STAAINGSRG
+372 STAAINGTRG

-395 TSYYSYA
+395 NSYYCYA
-402 ALPELDASLDV
+402 ALPQLSSSLDV
-413 SGLTLRFNSKRYTS
+413 TGLTLRFNSKRYSS

-435 IQVGVMTDPTDIT
+435 IQVGVMTDPTDIS

-463 STIQFNEIDFANYTG
+463 STVQFNEIDLANYTG

-489 VDTDGA
+489 VDTDGGS
-495 TASNYIYIDD
+495 ASNYIYIDD
-505 VQLVTTPTCF
+505 VQLVATPTCF

-531 VSWTPADPSN
+531 VAWTPADPSN

-549 AVGNSLNVITYDTV
+549 AVGDGLNVITYDTV
-563 IGTSTTLTGL
+563 IGTTATLTGL

-601 ATTMIP
+601 ATMMIP
-607 TPILTYMPYSEG
+607 TPILTHMPYSEG

-667 QWSYAIKTF
+667 QWSYAVKTF

-686 FDWKATGESNY
+686 FDWKATGEGNY

-708 NDFSGGVSP
+708 NDFLGGVSP

-724 FRSANP
+724 FRSTNP

-745 SSNWMTQMDTVTF
+745 SSTWMTQMDTVTF

-767 FIWANDASGGAQ
+767 FIWVNDASGGAQ

-792 PDNPCITPSNV
+792 PDNPCLTPTNV

-825 FFGVRIDDP
+825 YFGVQIVDP
-834 TQSYFFSTADTFF
+834 IQSYFFSTVDTFF
-847 SIMGLTPNTAYSVSV
+847 SITGLTPNTAYAVSV
-862 LSFCDTVNAVT
+862 RSFCDTVNAVT
-873 SEYSAPVTFNT
+873 SEYSAPVTF
-884 PCASI
+884 
-889 LVDMSNPF
+889 
-897 YETFESTSPTVNCW
+897 
-911 SNESRDGGPSWFIDY
+911 
-926 FSYTSTYYA
+926 
-935 YNGVSYFFD
+935 
-944 GGSGGGYGTLFTPVL
+944 
-959 NLGNADSAH
+959 
-968 LSFMYINP
+968 
-976 KWRTIPKESN
+976 
-986 IRTVDQNEL
+986 
-995 AVLYRNNDTA
+995 
-1005 AWDTLGFYNTDVTTW
+1005 
-1020 TPVTLTIPNPS
+1020 
-1031 STLQI
+1031 
-1036 AFDAYN
+1036 
-1042 NGGYCIGIDS
+1042 
-1052 VVVEAF
+1052 
-1058 RDYCHPAPSSCDGQG
+1058 
-1073 ITNVT
+1073 
-1078 FGNGNEVVNNSLR
+1078 
-1091 PTSSPYYG
+1091 
-1099 DYSDQIGAVP
+1099 
-1109 AGDEANIDITY
+1109 
-1120 ATGYTYGTIIWVD
+1120 
-1133 WNNNRVFDGNEVVF
+1133 
-1147 VGEAPSTNPTLF
+1147 
-1159 NASFE
+1159 
-1164 IPTTMDTGL
+1164 
-1173 YRMRIAGADSYYNS
+1173 
-1187 YISSIAAAANANPCP
+1187 
-1202 NSTYTIVHDYTL
+1202 
-1214 HVTAPASCLKPLAV
+1214 
-1228 SLNNITG
+1228 
-1235 TSASISIT
+1235 
-1243 PAGEETE
+1243 
-1250 WVATINPAIMGTSQF
+1250 
-1265 PVNNTT
+1265 
-1271 FNLLN
+1271 
-1276 LTPNTDY
+1276 
-1283 TFAIRAICGVGDTSN
+1283 
-1298 ARTLSF
+1298 
-1304 HTPCADLTLPYSENF
+1304 
-1319 DELSNPLPDCWLK
+1319 
-1332 VGSGTVARY
+1332 
-1341 MSYTYAHSG
+1341 
-1350 NYSLKFN
+1350 
-1357 GSTSNLVVL
+1357 
-1366 PPFDTASNV
+1366 
-1375 LQMTLWMRPESFTSS
+1375 
-1390 SCGTFSVGYI
+1390 
-1400 TDIND
+1400 
-1405 ANSFVAVETYSYN
+1405 
-1418 DFSSIEQRTIN
+1418 
-1429 FAEAPANA
+1429 
-1437 RLALR
+1437 
-1442 HNASS
+1442 
-1447 TSWYWFVDDIDVHLQ
+1447 
-1462 PSCFVPSGLTASMLS
+1462 
-1477 NTSAYVSWNANLD
+1477 
-1490 VNNYTVAY
+1490 
-1498 GTGTDPDSMPT
+1498 
-1509 LLVNTYNATITGLT
+1509 
-1523 PETLYNI
+1523 
-1530 YVKANCS
+1530 
-1537 ATDISDWS
+1537 
-1545 IPTTV
+1545 

-1560 SCDGQGITNVTFG
+1560 SCDNEGITNVTFG
-1573 TGDETVNNSTRPTEA
+1573 TGTEVVNNSQRPTSA

-1593 YYNMVGAAN
+1593 YYDMVGAAN
-1602 VGSMVNLNITYA
+1602 AGSMLNLNITYA
-1614 TGYDYG
+1614 TGYTYG
-1620 TIVWVDWNNNFTFD
+1620 TIVWVDWDNSLSFD
-1634 SNEVVFAGTSLSDNP
+1634 GDEVVYVGTAPSTNP

-1658 PATQDTGVY
+1658 PGTQDTGVY

-1675 SYFDSYTGSIADA
+1675 SYFDSYTGSIEAA
-1688 ANANPCFSSAWS
+1688 ANANPCFTSSYA
-1700 VTHDYSLHILP
+1700 VAHDYSLHVLP

-1737 ADSTQTSY
+1737 ADSTQTNY

-1885 NPNWSGDQ
+1885 NPVWSGDQ
-1893 NELSVTYRTSADSA
+1893 NELTVSYRNSADSA
-1907 WNLLG
+1907 WNILG
-1912 VYSTNVGSWTP
+1912 VYDYNVGSWTP

-1938 FNFADNWGYCVG
+1938 FNFADDYGYCVG

-1991 TISALAASHRHFV
+1991 TITALAASHRHFV

-2101 MAGVEMTITPNYVA
+2101 MAGVEMTITPHYVA

-2164 EPVRNILVTGNA
+2164 DPVRTVLVTGNA

-2188 NVTVHVAPDVNM
+2188 NVTVHVAPDANM

-2230 AYEGTFSYE
+2230 AYEGTSSSE

-2293 YLGHIGDNVT
+2293 YLGLIGDNVT

-2308 NNGFRFVG
+2308 NDGFRFVG
-2316 WTINGNMFSTD
+2316 WSKNGNVFSTD
-2327 AAITLMLTESATE
+2327 ANIILMLTESATE
-2340 ITAVFEQAVGIDD
+2340 ITAIFEQAVGIDD

>member
-42 ITDST
+42 IADST

-94 GTSAYSTPFNT
+94 GTGAYSTPFNT
-105 NANSNNPKI
+105 NANTNNPKI

-151 TFTSS
+151 TYTSA
-156 TRSQK
+156 TRSQR
-161 YKWQIHMYPSGKIE
+161 YKWQVHMYPSGKIE
-175 VIMASTAPN
+175 VIMASTAPID
-184 NAPATSNQKGLCV
+184 APATSNQKGLCV

-248 ITVSNITTTTATV
+248 ITVDNITTTTATV
-261 SFTPAGN
+261 TFTPSGN

-275 INPGIMGMTTIT
+275 INPGIMGMTTMSLT
-287 LNDTVANL
+287 DTVANL
-295 ILLAPNTEYTV
+295 MLLAPNTEYTV

-320 RTTTFRTLCS
+320 RSTTFRTLCS
-330 TLTSLDLPYTEDF
+330 ALTALDLPYTEDF
-343 EAYGTGSSNPISPC
+343 EAYGSGSSNPISPC
-357 WTKGTNSSTAYPYPY
+357 WTKGTNSATAYPYPY
-372 STAAINGSRG
+372 STAAINGTRG
-382 LYFYSYKPSSPTG
+382 LYFYSYKPGSSSG
-395 TSYYSYA
+395 NSYYCYA
-402 ALPELDASLDV
+402 ALPELSSSLDIT
-413 SGLTLRFNSKRYTS
+413 GLTLRFNSKRYTS
-427 TSATYRSL
+427 TAATYRSL
-435 IQVGVMTDPTDIT
+435 IEVGVMTDPTDIS
-448 TFEMVQLVNMTSLPA
+448 TFELVQLVNMTSLPA

-495 TASNYIYIDD
+495 TATNYIYIDD

-531 VSWTPADPSN
+531 VSWTPASSSN

-549 AVGNSLNVITYDTV
+549 AVGDGLNVVTYDTV
-563 IGTSTTLTGL
+563 VGTSTTLTGL

-580 VKVKAICSATDQSE
+580 VNVKAICSATDQSE

-601 ATTMIP
+601 ATMMTP
-607 TPILTYMPYSEG
+607 TPILTHMPYSEG

-667 QWSYAIKTF
+667 QWSYAVKTF

-686 FDWKATGESNY
+686 FDWKATGEGNY

-717 NGAVPYS
+717 NGALPYS
-724 FRSANP
+724 FRSTNP

-767 FIWANDASGGAQ
+767 FIWVNDASGGAQ

-792 PDNPCITPSNV
+792 PDNPCLTPTNV

-825 FFGVRIDDP
+825 YFGVQIVDP
-834 TQSYFFSTADTFF
+834 TQSYFFSTVDTFF
-847 SIMGLTPNTAYSVSV
+847 SITGLTPNTAYAVSV

-873 SEYSAPVTFNT
+873 SEYSAPVTFTT
-884 PCASI
+884 PNSLCSSI
-889 LVDMSNPF
+889 VVDANNPF
-897 YETFESTSPTVNCW
+897 YETFDTTSATLECW
-911 SNESRDGGPSWFIDY
+911 NNESRDGGPSWIVNNHSNSGSYNAYSGDAYFI
-926 FSYTSTYYA
+926 
-935 YNGVSYFFD
+935 NGR
-944 GGSGGGYGTLFTPVL
+944 SGNGYGTLYAPVL
-959 NLGNADSAH
+959 DLTGSDYATLD
-968 LSFMYINP
+968 FVYINP
-976 KWRTIPKESN
+976 QWSG
-986 IRTVDQNEL
+986 DQNVL
-995 AVLYRNNDTA
+995 TVLYRNSDTA
-1005 AWDTLGFYNTDVTTW
+1005 AWDTLATYNTDVTDW
-1020 TPVTLTIPNPS
+1020 TPVSLTIPTVS

-1042 NGGYCIGIDS
+1042 AYGFCIAIDS
-1052 VVVEAF
+1052 LVVSAPAS
-1058 RDYCHPAPSSCDGQG
+1058 YCEPNPTSRDGQG

-1078 FGNGNEVVNNSLR
+1078 FGFGDEIVNNSQY
-1091 PTSSPYYG
+1091 PTSAPFYG
-1099 DYSDQIGAVP
+1099 DYHDMVGAVP
-1109 AGDEANIDITY
+1109 AGNTVNLNITY
-1120 ATGYTYGTIIWVD
+1120 STGYTYGTIVWVD
-1133 WNNNRVFDGNEVVF
+1133 WNNSRTFDSNEVVF
-1147 VGEAPSTNPTLF
+1147 VGNAPNTNPTVF
-1159 NASFE
+1159 YAGFM
-1164 IPTTMDTGL
+1164 IPSSQPTGV
-1173 YRMRIAGADSYYNS
+1173 YRMRIAGADSHFDN
-1187 YISSIAAAANANPCP
+1187 YIGSIEAAAGADPC
-1202 NSTYTIVHDYTL
+1202 
-1214 HVTAPASCLKPLAV
+1214 
-1228 SLNNITG
+1228 
-1235 TSASISIT
+1235 
-1243 PAGEETE
+1243 
-1250 WVATINPAIMGTSQF
+1250 
-1265 PVNNTT
+1265 
-1271 FNLLN
+1271 
-1276 LTPNTDY
+1276 
-1283 TFAIRAICGVGDTSN
+1283 
-1298 ARTLSF
+1298 
-1304 HTPCADLTLPYSENF
+1304 
-1319 DELSNPLPDCWLK
+1319 
-1332 VGSGTVARY
+1332 
-1341 MSYTYAHSG
+1341 
-1350 NYSLKFN
+1350 
-1357 GSTSNLVVL
+1357 
-1366 PPFDTASNV
+1366 
-1375 LQMTLWMRPESFTSS
+1375 FTSS
-1390 SCGTFSVGYI
+1390 WSVAHDYSLHVLPSASCADPFNVSVVSV
-1400 TDIND
+1400 T
-1405 ANSFVAVETYSYN
+1405 
-1418 DFSSIEQRTIN
+1418 
-1429 FAEAPANA
+1429 P
-1437 RLALR
+1437 
-1442 HNASS
+1442 
-1447 TSWYWFVDDIDVHLQ
+1447 
-1462 PSCFVPSGLTASMLS
+1462 
-1477 NTSAYVSWNANLD
+1477 TSATITWDADSTQTNFEVR
-1490 VNNYTVAY
+1490 YTVADTVAYTNFNVIGNTTTIY
-1498 GTGTDPDSMPT
+1498 GLQPETQYNVAVKAVCSVSDQS
-1509 LLVNTYNATITGLT
+1509 NWSQNATF
-1523 PETLYNI
+1523 
-1530 YVKANCS
+1530 
-1537 ATDISDWS
+1537 
-1545 IPTTV
+1545 

-1560 SCDGQGITNVTFG
+1560 SCDYDGISNVTFG
-1573 TGDETVNNSTRPTEA
+1573 TGTEVVNNSQRPTSA

-1593 YYNMVGAAN
+1593 YYDMVGAAN
-1602 VGSMVNLNITYA
+1602 AGSMLNLNITYA
-1614 TGYDYG
+1614 TSYTYG
-1620 TIVWVDWNNNFTFD
+1620 TIVWVDWDNSLSFD
-1634 SNEVVFAGTSLSDNP
+1634 GDEVVFVGTSSSTNP

-1658 PATQDTGVY
+1658 PSTQDTGVY

-1675 SYFDSYTGSIADA
+1675 SYFDSYTGSIEAA
-1688 ANANPCFSSAWS
+1688 ANANPCFTSSYA
-1700 VTHDYSLHILP
+1700 VAHDYSLHVLP

-1737 ADSTQTSY
+1737 ADSTQTNY

-1814 YETFDANSVTLNCWQ
+1814 YETFDNTSSTLNCWQ
-1829 NTGEKWFIGTSGAGG
+1829 NTGSKWFIGSSASGG
-1844 HAAYSGNSAFA
+1844 HSAYSGTSAFA

-1885 NPNWSGDQ
+1885 NPVWSGDQ
-1893 NELSVTYRTSADSA
+1893 NELTVSYRNSADSA
-1907 WNLLG
+1907 WNILG
-1912 VYSTNVGSWTP
+1912 VYDYNVGSWTP

-1938 FNFADNWGYCVG
+1938 FNFADDYGYCVG
-1950 IDSLTLAPVSTYDIT
+1950 IDSLVLAPVSTYDIT

-1991 TISALAASHRHFV
+1991 TITALAASHRHFV

-2042 TAMGTITPVPG
+2042 TAMGSITPVPG

-2092 PLEYVIPAF
+2092 PLEYVVPAF
-2101 MAGVEMTITPNYVA
+2101 MAGVEMTITPNFVA

-2164 EPVRNILVTGNA
+2164 DPVRTVLVTGNA
-2176 SYTAIFQAIPQH
+2176 SYTATFQAIPQH
-2188 NVTVHVAPDVNM
+2188 NVTVHVAPDANM
-2200 GTVDGEGL
+2200 GTVVGDGL

-2293 YLGHIGDNVT
+2293 YLGLIGDNVT

-2308 NNGFRFVG
+2308 NDGFRFVG
-2316 WTINGNMFSTD
+2316 WSKNGNVFSTD
-2327 AAITLMLTESATE
+2327 ANITLMLTESATE
-2340 ITAVFEQAVGIDD
+2340 ITAIFEQAVGIDD

>member
-28 YTYATGVDATKWVT
+28 YTYATGVDAAKWVT

-47 NLLGTGNADGR
+47 NLLGTGNADSR

-94 GTSAYSTPFNT
+94 GTGAYSTPFNT
-105 NANSNNPKI
+105 NANTNNPKI

-151 TFTSS
+151 TYTSA

-184 NAPATSNQKGLCV
+184 DAPATSNQKGLCV

-248 ITVSNITTTTATV
+248 ITVGNITTTTATV
-261 SFTPAGN
+261 TFTPSGN

-287 LNDTVANL
+287 LTDTVANL
-295 ILLAPNTEYTV
+295 MLLAPNTEYTV

-320 RTTTFRTLCS
+320 RSTTFRTLCS
-330 TLTSLDLPYTEDF
+330 ALTALDLPYTEDF
-343 EAYGTGSSNPISPC
+343 EAYGSGSSNPISPC
-357 WTKGTNSSTAYPYPY
+357 WTKGTNSATAYPYPY

-382 LYFYSYKPSSPTG
+382 LYFYSYKPGSPTG
-395 TSYYSYA
+395 NSYYCYA
-402 ALPELDASLDV
+402 ALPELSSSLDIT
-413 SGLTLRFNSKRYTS
+413 GLTLRFNSKRYTS
-427 TSATYRSL
+427 TAATYRSL
-435 IQVGVMTDPTDIT
+435 IEVGVMTDPTDIT
-448 TFEMVQLVNMTSLPA
+448 TFELVQLVDMTSLPA
-463 STIQFNEIDFANYTG
+463 STVQFNEIDLANYSG

-495 TASNYIYIDD
+495 TATNYIYIDD

-515 RPTNVVVSNP
+515 RPTNVVVSNA

-531 VSWTPADPSN
+531 VSWTPASSSN
-541 INFVVAYS
+541 VNFVVAYA
-549 AVGNSLNVITYDTV
+549 AVGDGLNVITYDTV
-563 IGTSTTLTGL
+563 IGTSATLTGL

-580 VKVKAICSATDQSE
+580 VNVKAICSATDQSE

-601 ATTMIP
+601 ATMMTP
-607 TPILTYMPYSEG
+607 TPILTHMPYSER

-667 QWSYAIKTF
+667 QWSYAVKTF

-724 FRSANP
+724 FRSTNP

-758 DSTSIYNLV
+758 DSTSTYNLV
-767 FIWANDASGGAQ
+767 FIWVNDASGGAQ
-779 PPVAIDNLSITVV
+779 PPVAIDNLSISVV
-792 PDNPCITPSNV
+792 PDNPCLTPTNV

-825 FFGVRIDDP
+825 YFGVQIVDP
-834 TQSYFFSTADTFF
+834 IQSYFFSTVDTFF
-847 SIMGLTPNTAYSVSV
+847 SISGLTPNTAYAVSV
-862 LSFCDTVNAVT
+862 RSYCDTVNAVT
-873 SEYSAPVTFNT
+873 SEYSAPVTFTT
-884 PCASI
+884 PSSLCSSI
-889 LVDMSNPF
+889 VVDANNPF
-897 YETFESTSPTVNCW
+897 YETFDTTSATLECW
-911 SNESRDGGPSWFIDY
+911 NNESRDGGPSWIVNSHSNSGSYNAYSGDAYFI
-926 FSYTSTYYA
+926 
-935 YNGVSYFFD
+935 NGR
-944 GGSGGGYGTLFTPVL
+944 SGNGYGTLYAPVL
-959 NLGNADSAH
+959 DLTGSDYATLD
-968 LSFMYINP
+968 FVYINP
-976 KWRTIPKESN
+976 QWSG
-986 IRTVDQNEL
+986 DQNVL
-995 AVLYRNNDTA
+995 TVLYRNSDTA
-1005 AWDTLGFYNTDVTTW
+1005 AWDTLATYNTDVTDW
-1020 TPVTLTIPNPS
+1020 TPVSLTIPTVS

-1042 NGGYCIGIDS
+1042 AYGFCIAIDS
-1052 VVVEAF
+1052 LVVAAPVS
-1058 RDYCHPAPSSCDGQG
+1058 YCEPNPTSRDGQG

-1078 FGNGNEVVNNSLR
+1078 FGFGDEIVNNSQY
-1091 PTSSPYYG
+1091 PTSAPFYG
-1099 DYSDQIGAVP
+1099 DYHDMVGAVP
-1109 AGDEANIDITY
+1109 AGNTVNLNITY
-1120 ATGYTYGTIIWVD
+1120 STGYTYGTIVWVD
-1133 WNNNRVFDGNEVVF
+1133 WNNSRTFDSNEVVF
-1147 VGEAPSTNPTLF
+1147 VGNAPNTNPTVF
-1159 NASFE
+1159 YAGFM
-1164 IPTTMDTGL
+1164 IPSSQPTGV
-1173 YRMRIAGADSYYNS
+1173 YRMRIAGADSYFDN
-1187 YISSIAAAANANPCP
+1187 YIGSIEAAAGADPCFT
-1202 NSTYTIVHDYTL
+1202 STWSVAHDYSL
-1214 HVTAPASCLKPLAV
+1214 HVLPSASCADPYNV
-1228 SLNNITG
+1228 SVVSVTP
-1235 TSASISIT
+1235 TSATIT
-1243 PAGEETE
+1243 
-1250 WVATINPAIMGTSQF
+1250 W
-1265 PVNNTT
+1265 
-1271 FNLLN
+1271 
-1276 LTPNTDY
+1276 D
-1283 TFAIRAICGVGDTSN
+1283 
-1298 ARTLSF
+1298 
-1304 HTPCADLTLPYSENF
+1304 ADSTQTNF
-1319 DELSNPLPDCWLK
+1319 E
-1332 VGSGTVARY
+1332 VR
-1341 MSYTYAHSG
+1341 
-1350 NYSLKFN
+1350 
-1357 GSTSNLVVL
+1357 
-1366 PPFDTASNV
+1366 
-1375 LQMTLWMRPESFTSS
+1375 
-1390 SCGTFSVGYI
+1390 
-1400 TDIND
+1400 
-1405 ANSFVAVETYSYN
+1405 
-1418 DFSSIEQRTIN
+1418 
-1429 FAEAPANA
+1429 
-1437 RLALR
+1437 
-1442 HNASS
+1442 
-1447 TSWYWFVDDIDVHLQ
+1447 
-1462 PSCFVPSGLTASMLS
+1462 
-1477 NTSAYVSWNANLD
+1477 
-1490 VNNYTVAY
+1490 YTVADTVAYTNFNVIGNTTTIY
-1498 GTGTDPDSMPT
+1498 GLQPETQYNVAVKAVCSVSDQS
-1509 LLVNTYNATITGLT
+1509 NWSQNATF
-1523 PETLYNI
+1523 
-1530 YVKANCS
+1530 
-1537 ATDISDWS
+1537 
-1545 IPTTV
+1545 

-1560 SCDGQGITNVTFG
+1560 SCDYDGISNVTFG
-1573 TGDETVNNSTRPTEA
+1573 TGTEVVNNSQRPTSA

-1593 YYNMVGAAN
+1593 YYDMVGAAN
-1602 VGSMVNLNITYA
+1602 AGSMLNLNITYA
-1614 TGYDYG
+1614 TSYTYG
-1620 TIVWVDWNNNFTFD
+1620 TIVWVDWDNSLSFD
-1634 SNEVVFAGTSLSDNP
+1634 GDEVVFVGTSSSTNP

-1658 PATQDTGVY
+1658 PSTQDTGVY

-1675 SYFDSYTGSIADA
+1675 SYFDSYTGSIEAA
-1688 ANANPCFSSAWS
+1688 ANANPCFTSSYA
-1700 VTHDYSLHILP
+1700 VAHDYSLHVLP

-1737 ADSTQTSY
+1737 ADSTQTNY

-1786 ATDQSNWSTPATF
+1786 ATDQNNWSTPATF

-1829 NTGEKWFIGTSGAGG
+1829 NTGEKWFIGTSGTGG

-1885 NPNWSGDQ
+1885 NPVWSGDQ
-1893 NELSVTYRTSADSA
+1893 NELTVSYRNSADSA
-1907 WNLLG
+1907 WNILG
-1912 VYSTNVGSWTP
+1912 VYDYNVGSCTP
-1923 VSLVIPTVSSTTQIA
+1923 VSLVIPSPSSTTQIA
-1938 FNFADNWGYCVG
+1938 FNFADDYGYCVG
-1950 IDSLTLAPVSTYDIT
+1950 IDSLVLAPVSTYDIT

-1991 TISALAASHRHFV
+1991 TITALAASHRHFV

-2042 TAMGTITPVPG
+2042 TAMGSITPVPG

-2092 PLEYVIPAF
+2092 PLEYVVPAF
-2101 MAGVEMTITPNYVA
+2101 MAGVEMTITPNFVA

-2164 EPVRNILVTGNA
+2164 DPVRTVLVTGNA
-2176 SYTAIFQAIPQH
+2176 SYTATFQAIPQH
-2188 NVTVHVAPDVNM
+2188 NVTVHVAPDANM

-2230 AYEGTFSYE
+2230 AYEGTSSSE

-2293 YLGHIGDNVT
+2293 YLGLIGDNVT

-2308 NNGFRFVG
+2308 NDGFRFVG
-2316 WTINGNMFSTD
+2316 WSKNGNVFSTD

-2340 ITAVFEQAVGIDD
+2340 ITAIFEQAVGIDD

-2387 VAQRT
+2387 VARRT

>member
-94 GTSAYSTPFNT
+94 GTGAYSTPFNT

-151 TFTSS
+151 TYTSA

-161 YKWQIHMYPSGKIE
+161 YKWQVHMFPSGKIE
-175 VIMASTAPN
+175 VVMASTAPN
-184 NAPATSNQKGLCV
+184 DAPATTNQKGLCV

-233 YTFTRPVITCPRPAA
+233 YTFTRPVITCARPAA
-248 ITVSNITTTTATV
+248 ITVGNITTTTATV
-261 SFTPAGN
+261 TFTPSGN

-287 LNDTVANL
+287 LTDTVANL
-295 ILLAPNTEYTV
+295 MLLAPNTEYTV

-320 RTTTFRTLCS
+320 RSTTFRTLCS
-330 TLTSLDLPYTEDF
+330 ALTALDLPYTEDF

-357 WTKGTNSSTAYPYPY
+357 WTKGTNSATAYPYPY
-372 STAAINGSRG
+372 ATAAINGTRG

-395 TSYYSYA
+395 TSYYCYA
-402 ALPELDASLDV
+402 ALPELSSSLDIT
-413 SGLTLRFNSKRYTS
+413 GLTLRFNSKRYTS
-427 TSATYRSL
+427 TAATYRSL
-435 IQVGVMTDPTDIT
+435 IEVGVMTDPTDIT
-448 TFEMVQLVNMTSLPA
+448 TFEMVQLVDMTSLPA
-463 STIQFNEIDFANYTG
+463 STAQFNEIDLANYTG

-489 VDTDGA
+489 VDTDGGS
-495 TASNYIYIDD
+495 ASNYIYIDD

-515 RPTNVVVSNP
+515 RPTNVVVNNP

-531 VSWTPADPSN
+531 VSWTPANPSN
-541 INFVVAYS
+541 VNFVVAYA
-549 AVGNSLNVITYDTV
+549 AVGDGLNVITYDTV
-563 IGTSTTLTGL
+563 VGTSTTLTGL

-580 VKVKAICSATDQSE
+580 VNVKAICSATDQSE

-601 ATTMIP
+601 ATMMIP
-607 TPILTYMPYSEG
+607 TPILTHMPYSEG

-667 QWSYAIKTF
+667 QWSYAVKTF

-686 FDWKATGESNY
+686 FDWKATGEGNY

-708 NDFSGGVSP
+708 NDFLGGVSP
-717 NGAVPYS
+717 NGATPYS

-767 FIWANDASGGAQ
+767 FIWVNDASGGAQ

-792 PDNPCITPSNV
+792 PDNPCLTPTNV

-825 FFGVRIDDP
+825 FFGIQIVDP
-834 TQSYFFSTADTFF
+834 TQSYFFSTVDTFF
-847 SIMGLTPNTAYSVSV
+847 SITGLTPNTAYSVSV
-862 LSFCDTVNAVT
+862 RSFCDTVNAVT
-873 SEYSAPVTFNT
+873 SEYSAPVTF
-884 PCASI
+884 
-889 LVDMSNPF
+889 
-897 YETFESTSPTVNCW
+897 
-911 SNESRDGGPSWFIDY
+911 
-926 FSYTSTYYA
+926 
-935 YNGVSYFFD
+935 
-944 GGSGGGYGTLFTPVL
+944 
-959 NLGNADSAH
+959 
-968 LSFMYINP
+968 
-976 KWRTIPKESN
+976 
-986 IRTVDQNEL
+986 
-995 AVLYRNNDTA
+995 
-1005 AWDTLGFYNTDVTTW
+1005 
-1020 TPVTLTIPNPS
+1020 
-1031 STLQI
+1031 
-1036 AFDAYN
+1036 
-1042 NGGYCIGIDS
+1042 
-1052 VVVEAF
+1052 
-1058 RDYCHPAPSSCDGQG
+1058 
-1073 ITNVT
+1073 
-1078 FGNGNEVVNNSLR
+1078 
-1091 PTSSPYYG
+1091 
-1099 DYSDQIGAVP
+1099 
-1109 AGDEANIDITY
+1109 
-1120 ATGYTYGTIIWVD
+1120 
-1133 WNNNRVFDGNEVVF
+1133 
-1147 VGEAPSTNPTLF
+1147 
-1159 NASFE
+1159 
-1164 IPTTMDTGL
+1164 
-1173 YRMRIAGADSYYNS
+1173 
-1187 YISSIAAAANANPCP
+1187 
-1202 NSTYTIVHDYTL
+1202 
-1214 HVTAPASCLKPLAV
+1214 
-1228 SLNNITG
+1228 
-1235 TSASISIT
+1235 
-1243 PAGEETE
+1243 
-1250 WVATINPAIMGTSQF
+1250 
-1265 PVNNTT
+1265 
-1271 FNLLN
+1271 
-1276 LTPNTDY
+1276 
-1283 TFAIRAICGVGDTSN
+1283 
-1298 ARTLSF
+1298 
-1304 HTPCADLTLPYSENF
+1304 
-1319 DELSNPLPDCWLK
+1319 
-1332 VGSGTVARY
+1332 
-1341 MSYTYAHSG
+1341 
-1350 NYSLKFN
+1350 
-1357 GSTSNLVVL
+1357 
-1366 PPFDTASNV
+1366 
-1375 LQMTLWMRPESFTSS
+1375 
-1390 SCGTFSVGYI
+1390 
-1400 TDIND
+1400 
-1405 ANSFVAVETYSYN
+1405 
-1418 DFSSIEQRTIN
+1418 
-1429 FAEAPANA
+1429 
-1437 RLALR
+1437 
-1442 HNASS
+1442 
-1447 TSWYWFVDDIDVHLQ
+1447 
-1462 PSCFVPSGLTASMLS
+1462 
-1477 NTSAYVSWNANLD
+1477 
-1490 VNNYTVAY
+1490 
-1498 GTGTDPDSMPT
+1498 
-1509 LLVNTYNATITGLT
+1509 
-1523 PETLYNI
+1523 
-1530 YVKANCS
+1530 
-1537 ATDISDWS
+1537 
-1545 IPTTV
+1545 

-1560 SCDGQGITNVTFG
+1560 SCDYDGISNVTFG
-1573 TGDETVNNSTRPTEA
+1573 TGTEVVNNSQRPTSA
-1588 PFYGN
+1588 PYYGN
-1593 YYNMVGAAN
+1593 YYDMVGAAN
-1602 VGSMVNLNITYA
+1602 AGSMLNLNITYA
-1614 TGYDYG
+1614 TSYTYG
-1620 TIVWVDWNNNFTFD
+1620 TIVWVDWDNSLSFD
-1634 SNEVVFAGTSLSDNP
+1634 GDEVVYVGTSSSTNP
-1649 TVLNAGFVI
+1649 TVLNAGFII
-1658 PATQDTGVY
+1658 PSTQDTGVY

-1675 SYFDSYTGSIADA
+1675 SYFDSYTGSIEAA
-1688 ANANPCFSSAWS
+1688 ANANPCFTSSYA
-1700 VTHDYSLHILP
+1700 VAHDYSLHVLP

-1737 ADSTQTSY
+1737 ADSTQTNY

-1814 YETFDANSVTLNCWQ
+1814 YETFDNTSSTLNCWQ
-1829 NTGEKWFIGTSGAGG
+1829 NTDSKWFIGSSASGG
-1844 HAAYSGNSAFA
+1844 HSAYSGTSAFA
-1855 NGTGSGQDILYTPTF
+1855 NGTGSGSDILLSPIF

-1885 NPNWSGDQ
+1885 NPVWSGDQ
-1893 NELSVTYRTSADSA
+1893 NELTVTYRNSADSA
-1907 WNLLG
+1907 WNILG
-1912 VYSTNVGSWTP
+1912 VYDYNVGSWTP
-1923 VSLVIPTVSSTTQIA
+1923 VSLVIPTVSNTTQIA
-1938 FNFADNWGYCVG
+1938 FNFADDYGYCVG
-1950 IDSLTLAPVSTYDIT
+1950 IDSLVLAPVSTYDIT

-1991 TISALAASHRHFV
+1991 TITALAASHRHFV

-2016 IVVSGNATYTAEF
+2016 IVVTGNATYTAEF

-2042 TAMGTITPVPG
+2042 TAMGSITPVPG

-2092 PLEYVIPAF
+2092 PLEYVVPAF
-2101 MAGVEMTITPNYVA
+2101 MAGVEMTITPNFVA

-2126 NTLGIVT
+2126 NTLGTVT

-2153 CTFVEWNDGNT
+2153 CTFVGWNDGNT
-2164 EPVRNILVTGNA
+2164 DPVRTVLVTGNA
-2176 SYTAIFQAIPQH
+2176 SYTATFQAIPQH

-2230 AYEGTFSYE
+2230 AYEGTSSSE

-2293 YLGHIGDNVT
+2293 YLGLIGDNVT

-2308 NNGFRFVG
+2308 NDGFRFVG
-2316 WTINGNMFSTD
+2316 WSKNGNVFSTD
-2327 AAITLMLTESATE
+2327 ANIILMLTESATE
-2340 ITAVFEQAVGIDD
+2340 ITAIFEQAVGIDD

>member
-94 GTSAYSTPFNT
+94 GTGAYSTPFNT
-105 NANSNNPKI
+105 YANSNNPKI

-151 TFTSS
+151 TFTSA

-161 YKWQIHMYPSGKIE
+161 YNWQVHMYPSGKIE

-184 NAPATSNQKGLCV
+184 NAPATTNQKGLCV
-197 NSQDGWIIDSDN
+197 NSQDGWIIDSN
-209 IATHFTSGSTVT
+209 NVATHFTSGSTVT

-233 YTFTRPVITCPRPAA
+233 YTFTRPVITCARPAA
-248 ITVSNITTTTATV
+248 ITVGNITTTTATV
-261 SFTPAGN
+261 TFTPSGN

-287 LNDTVANL
+287 LTDTVANL
-295 ILLAPNTEYTV
+295 MLLAPNTEYTV
-306 SVRAICG
+306 SVRAVCG

-320 RTTTFRTLCS
+320 RSTTFRTLCS
-330 TLTSLDLPYTEDF
+330 ALTALDLPYTEDF

-372 STAAINGSRG
+372 STAAINGTRG

-395 TSYYSYA
+395 NSYYCYA
-402 ALPELDASLDV
+402 ALPELSSSLDV
-413 SGLTLRFNSKRYTS
+413 TGLTLRFNSKRYTS

-448 TFEMVQLVNMTSLPA
+448 TFEMVQLVDMTSLPA

-489 VDTDGA
+489 VDTDGGS
-495 TASNYIYIDD
+495 ASNYIYIDD

-515 RPTNVVVSNP
+515 RPTNVVVNNP

-549 AVGNSLNVITYDTV
+549 AAGDGLSVITYDTV

-580 VKVKAICSATDQSE
+580 VKVKAICSPTDQSE

-601 ATTMIP
+601 ATMMIP
-607 TPILTYMPYSEG
+607 TPILTHMPYSEG

-667 QWSYAIKTF
+667 QWSYAVKTF

-686 FDWKATGESNY
+686 FDWKATGEGNY

-708 NDFSGGVSP
+708 NDFLGGVSP

-767 FIWANDASGGAQ
+767 FIWVNDASGGAQ

-792 PDNPCITPSNV
+792 LDNPCLTPTNV

-825 FFGVRIDDP
+825 YFGVQIVDP
-834 TQSYFFSTADTFF
+834 IQSYFFSTVDTFF
-847 SIMGLTPNTAYSVSV
+847 SITGLTPNTAYSVSV

-873 SEYSAPVTFNT
+873 SEYSAPVTF
-884 PCASI
+884 
-889 LVDMSNPF
+889 
-897 YETFESTSPTVNCW
+897 
-911 SNESRDGGPSWFIDY
+911 
-926 FSYTSTYYA
+926 
-935 YNGVSYFFD
+935 
-944 GGSGGGYGTLFTPVL
+944 
-959 NLGNADSAH
+959 
-968 LSFMYINP
+968 
-976 KWRTIPKESN
+976 
-986 IRTVDQNEL
+986 
-995 AVLYRNNDTA
+995 
-1005 AWDTLGFYNTDVTTW
+1005 
-1020 TPVTLTIPNPS
+1020 
-1031 STLQI
+1031 
-1036 AFDAYN
+1036 
-1042 NGGYCIGIDS
+1042 
-1052 VVVEAF
+1052 
-1058 RDYCHPAPSSCDGQG
+1058 
-1073 ITNVT
+1073 
-1078 FGNGNEVVNNSLR
+1078 
-1091 PTSSPYYG
+1091 
-1099 DYSDQIGAVP
+1099 
-1109 AGDEANIDITY
+1109 
-1120 ATGYTYGTIIWVD
+1120 
-1133 WNNNRVFDGNEVVF
+1133 
-1147 VGEAPSTNPTLF
+1147 
-1159 NASFE
+1159 
-1164 IPTTMDTGL
+1164 
-1173 YRMRIAGADSYYNS
+1173 
-1187 YISSIAAAANANPCP
+1187 
-1202 NSTYTIVHDYTL
+1202 
-1214 HVTAPASCLKPLAV
+1214 
-1228 SLNNITG
+1228 
-1235 TSASISIT
+1235 
-1243 PAGEETE
+1243 
-1250 WVATINPAIMGTSQF
+1250 
-1265 PVNNTT
+1265 
-1271 FNLLN
+1271 
-1276 LTPNTDY
+1276 
-1283 TFAIRAICGVGDTSN
+1283 
-1298 ARTLSF
+1298 
-1304 HTPCADLTLPYSENF
+1304 
-1319 DELSNPLPDCWLK
+1319 
-1332 VGSGTVARY
+1332 
-1341 MSYTYAHSG
+1341 
-1350 NYSLKFN
+1350 
-1357 GSTSNLVVL
+1357 
-1366 PPFDTASNV
+1366 
-1375 LQMTLWMRPESFTSS
+1375 
-1390 SCGTFSVGYI
+1390 
-1400 TDIND
+1400 
-1405 ANSFVAVETYSYN
+1405 
-1418 DFSSIEQRTIN
+1418 
-1429 FAEAPANA
+1429 
-1437 RLALR
+1437 
-1442 HNASS
+1442 
-1447 TSWYWFVDDIDVHLQ
+1447 
-1462 PSCFVPSGLTASMLS
+1462 
-1477 NTSAYVSWNANLD
+1477 
-1490 VNNYTVAY
+1490 
-1498 GTGTDPDSMPT
+1498 
-1509 LLVNTYNATITGLT
+1509 
-1523 PETLYNI
+1523 
-1530 YVKANCS
+1530 
-1537 ATDISDWS
+1537 
-1545 IPTTV
+1545 

-1560 SCDGQGITNVTFG
+1560 SCDNQGITNVTFG
-1573 TGDETVNNSTRPTEA
+1573 TGTEVVNNSQRPTSA
-1588 PFYGN
+1588 PYYGN
-1593 YYNMVGAAN
+1593 YYDMVGAAN
-1602 VGSMVNLNITYA
+1602 AGSMLNLNITYA
-1614 TGYDYG
+1614 TGYTYG
-1620 TIVWVDWNNNFTFD
+1620 TIVWVDWDNSLSFD
-1634 SNEVVFAGTSLSDNP
+1634 GDEVVYVGTAPSTNP

-1658 PATQDTGVY
+1658 PSTQDTGVY

-1675 SYFDSYTGSIADA
+1675 SYFDSYTGSIEAA
-1688 ANANPCFSSAWS
+1688 ANANPCFTSSYA
-1700 VTHDYSLHILP
+1700 VAHDYSLHVLP

-1737 ADSTQTSY
+1737 ADSTQTNY

-1814 YETFDANSVTLNCWQ
+1814 YETFDNTSSTLNCWQ
-1829 NTGEKWFIGTSGAGG
+1829 NTGSKWFIGSSASGG

-1855 NGTGSGQDILYTPTF
+1855 NGTGSGSDILLSPIF

-1885 NPNWSGDQ
+1885 NPVWSGDQ
-1893 NELSVTYRTSADSA
+1893 NELTVSYRNSADSA
-1907 WNLLG
+1907 WNILG
-1912 VYSTNVGSWTP
+1912 VYDYNVGSWTP
-1923 VSLVIPTVSSTTQIA
+1923 VSLVIPSPSSTTQIA
-1938 FNFADNWGYCVG
+1938 FNFADDYGYCVG
-1950 IDSLTLAPVSTYDIT
+1950 IDSLVLAPVSTYDIT

-1991 TISALAASHRHFV
+1991 TITALAASHRHFV

-2164 EPVRNILVTGNA
+2164 DPVRTVLVTGNA
-2176 SYTAIFQAIPQH
+2176 SYTATFQAIPQH
-2188 NVTVHVAPDVNM
+2188 NVTVHVAPDANM
-2200 GTVDGEGL
+2200 GTVVGDGL

-2230 AYEGTFSYE
+2230 AYEVTSSSE

-2293 YLGHIGDNVT
+2293 YLGLIGDNVT

-2308 NNGFRFVG
+2308 NDGFRFVG
-2316 WTINGNMFSTD
+2316 WSENGNVFSTD
-2327 AAITLMLTESATE
+2327 ANIILMLTESATE
-2340 ITAVFEQAVGIDD
+2340 ITAIFEQAVGIDD

>member
-94 GTSAYSTPFNT
+94 GTGAYSTPFNT
-105 NANSNNPKI
+105 YANSNNPKI

-151 TFTSS
+151 TFTSA

-161 YKWQIHMYPSGKIE
+161 YKWQVHMYPSGKIE
-175 VIMASTAPN
+175 VVMASTAPI

-197 NSQDGWIIDSDN
+197 NSQDGWIIDSN
-209 IATHFTSGSTVT
+209 NVATHFTSGSTVT

-233 YTFTRPVITCPRPAA
+233 YTFTRPVITCARPAA
-248 ITVSNITTTTATV
+248 ITVGNITTTTATV
-261 SFTPAGN
+261 TFTPSGN

-287 LNDTVANL
+287 LTDTVANL

-320 RTTTFRTLCS
+320 RSTTFRTLCS
-330 TLTSLDLPYTEDF
+330 ALTALDLPYTEDF
-343 EAYGTGSSNPISPC
+343 EAYGSGSSNPISPC

-395 TSYYSYA
+395 NSYYCYA
-402 ALPELDASLDV
+402 ALPELSSSLDV
-413 SGLTLRFNSKRYTS
+413 TGLTLRFNSKRYSS

-448 TFEMVQLVNMTSLPA
+448 TFELVQLVDMTSLPA

-489 VDTDGA
+489 VDTDGGS
-495 TASNYIYIDD
+495 ASNYIYIDD

-525 SVSSAT
+525 SISSAT

-549 AVGNSLNVITYDTV
+549 AVGDGLSVINYDTV

-580 VKVKAICSATDQSE
+580 VKVKAICSPTDQSE

-601 ATTMIP
+601 ATIMIP
-607 TPILTYMPYSEG
+607 TPILTHMPYSEG

-667 QWSYAIKTF
+667 QWSYAVKTF

-767 FIWANDASGGAQ
+767 FIWVNDASGGAQ

-792 PDNPCITPSNV
+792 LDNPCLTPTNV

-825 FFGVRIDDP
+825 YFGVQIVDP
-834 TQSYFFSTADTFF
+834 TQSYFFSTVDTFF
-847 SIMGLTPNTAYSVSV
+847 SITGLTPNTAYAVSV

-873 SEYSAPVTFNT
+873 SEYSAPVTF
-884 PCASI
+884 
-889 LVDMSNPF
+889 
-897 YETFESTSPTVNCW
+897 
-911 SNESRDGGPSWFIDY
+911 
-926 FSYTSTYYA
+926 
-935 YNGVSYFFD
+935 
-944 GGSGGGYGTLFTPVL
+944 
-959 NLGNADSAH
+959 
-968 LSFMYINP
+968 
-976 KWRTIPKESN
+976 
-986 IRTVDQNEL
+986 
-995 AVLYRNNDTA
+995 
-1005 AWDTLGFYNTDVTTW
+1005 
-1020 TPVTLTIPNPS
+1020 
-1031 STLQI
+1031 
-1036 AFDAYN
+1036 
-1042 NGGYCIGIDS
+1042 
-1052 VVVEAF
+1052 
-1058 RDYCHPAPSSCDGQG
+1058 
-1073 ITNVT
+1073 
-1078 FGNGNEVVNNSLR
+1078 
-1091 PTSSPYYG
+1091 
-1099 DYSDQIGAVP
+1099 
-1109 AGDEANIDITY
+1109 
-1120 ATGYTYGTIIWVD
+1120 
-1133 WNNNRVFDGNEVVF
+1133 
-1147 VGEAPSTNPTLF
+1147 
-1159 NASFE
+1159 
-1164 IPTTMDTGL
+1164 
-1173 YRMRIAGADSYYNS
+1173 
-1187 YISSIAAAANANPCP
+1187 
-1202 NSTYTIVHDYTL
+1202 
-1214 HVTAPASCLKPLAV
+1214 
-1228 SLNNITG
+1228 
-1235 TSASISIT
+1235 
-1243 PAGEETE
+1243 
-1250 WVATINPAIMGTSQF
+1250 
-1265 PVNNTT
+1265 
-1271 FNLLN
+1271 
-1276 LTPNTDY
+1276 
-1283 TFAIRAICGVGDTSN
+1283 
-1298 ARTLSF
+1298 
-1304 HTPCADLTLPYSENF
+1304 
-1319 DELSNPLPDCWLK
+1319 
-1332 VGSGTVARY
+1332 
-1341 MSYTYAHSG
+1341 
-1350 NYSLKFN
+1350 
-1357 GSTSNLVVL
+1357 
-1366 PPFDTASNV
+1366 
-1375 LQMTLWMRPESFTSS
+1375 
-1390 SCGTFSVGYI
+1390 
-1400 TDIND
+1400 
-1405 ANSFVAVETYSYN
+1405 
-1418 DFSSIEQRTIN
+1418 
-1429 FAEAPANA
+1429 
-1437 RLALR
+1437 
-1442 HNASS
+1442 
-1447 TSWYWFVDDIDVHLQ
+1447 
-1462 PSCFVPSGLTASMLS
+1462 
-1477 NTSAYVSWNANLD
+1477 
-1490 VNNYTVAY
+1490 
-1498 GTGTDPDSMPT
+1498 
-1509 LLVNTYNATITGLT
+1509 
-1523 PETLYNI
+1523 
-1530 YVKANCS
+1530 
-1537 ATDISDWS
+1537 
-1545 IPTTV
+1545 

-1560 SCDGQGITNVTFG
+1560 SCDNQGITNVTFG
-1573 TGDETVNNSTRPTEA
+1573 TGTEVVNNSQRPTSA
-1588 PFYGN
+1588 PYYGN
-1593 YYNMVGAAN
+1593 YYDMVGAAN
-1602 VGSMVNLNITYA
+1602 AGSMLNLNITYA
-1614 TGYDYG
+1614 TGYTYG
-1620 TIVWVDWNNNFTFD
+1620 TIVWVDWDNSLSFD
-1634 SNEVVFAGTSLSDNP
+1634 GDEVVYVGTAPSTNP

-1658 PATQDTGVY
+1658 PGTQDTGVY

-1675 SYFDSYTGSIADA
+1675 SYFDSYTGSIEAA
-1688 ANANPCFSSAWS
+1688 ANANPCFTSSYA
-1700 VTHDYSLHILP
+1700 VAHDYSLHVLP

-1814 YETFDANSVTLNCWQ
+1814 YETFDNTSSTLNCWQ
-1829 NTGEKWFIGTSGAGG
+1829 NTGSKWFIGSSASGG
-1844 HAAYSGNSAFA
+1844 HAAYSGTSAFA
-1855 NGTGSGQDILYTPTF
+1855 NGTGSGSDILLSPIF

-1885 NPNWSGDQ
+1885 NPVWSGDQ
-1893 NELSVTYRTSADSA
+1893 NELTVSYRNSADSA
-1907 WNLLG
+1907 WNILG
-1912 VYSTNVGSWTP
+1912 VYDYNVGSWTP

-1938 FNFADNWGYCVG
+1938 FNFADDYGYCVG

-1991 TISALAASHRHFV
+1991 TITALAASHRHFV

-2101 MAGVEMTITPNYVA
+2101 MAGVEMTITPHYVA

-2139 YNTTATITATPAAY
+2139 YNTSATITATPAAY

-2164 EPVRNILVTGNA
+2164 DPVRTVLVTGNA
-2176 SYTAIFQAIPQH
+2176 SYTATFQAIPQH
-2188 NVTVHVAPDVNM
+2188 NVTVHVAPDANM

-2230 AYEGTFSYE
+2230 AYEGTSSSE

-2293 YLGHIGDNVT
+2293 YLGLIGDNVT

-2308 NNGFRFVG
+2308 NDGFRFVG
-2316 WTINGNMFSTD
+2316 WSENGNVFSTD
-2327 AAITLMLTESATE
+2327 ANIILMLTESATE

>member
-42 ITDST
+42 IADST

-94 GTSAYSTPFNT
+94 GTGAYSTPFNT
-105 NANSNNPKI
+105 YANSNNPKI

-151 TFTSS
+151 TYTSA

-161 YKWQIHMYPSGKIE
+161 YNWQVHMYPSGKIE
-175 VIMASTAPN
+175 VVMASTAPN
-184 NAPATSNQKGLCV
+184 NAPATTNQKGLCV

-233 YTFTRPVITCPRPAA
+233 YTFTRPVITCARPAA
-248 ITVSNITTTTATV
+248 ITVGNITTTTATV
-261 SFTPAGN
+261 SFTPSGN

-287 LNDTVANL
+287 LTDTVANL
-295 ILLAPNTEYTV
+295 MLLAPNTEYTV

-320 RTTTFRTLCS
+320 RSTTFRTLCS
-330 TLTSLDLPYTEDF
+330 ALTALDLPYTEDF
-343 EAYGTGSSNPISPC
+343 EAYGSGSSNPISPC

-372 STAAINGSRG
+372 STAATGGTRG
-382 LYFYSYKPSSPTG
+382 LYFYSYKPSSATG
-395 TSYYSYA
+395 NSYYCYA
-402 ALPELDASLDV
+402 ALPELSSSLDV
-413 SGLTLRFNSKRYTS
+413 TGLTLRFNSKRYTS

-448 TFEMVQLVNMTSLPA
+448 TFEMVQLVDMTSLPA

-489 VDTDGA
+489 VDTDGGS
-495 TASNYIYIDD
+495 ASNYIYIDD

-525 SVSSAT
+525 SISSAT

-549 AVGNSLNVITYDTV
+549 AAGDGLNVVTYDTV
-563 IGTSTTLTGL
+563 IGNSATLTGL

-580 VKVKAICSATDQSE
+580 VKVKAICSPTDQSE

-601 ATTMIP
+601 ATIMIP
-607 TPILTYMPYSEG
+607 TPILTHMPYSEG

-667 QWSYAIKTF
+667 QWSYAVKTF

-686 FDWKATGESNY
+686 FDWKATGEGNY

-708 NDFSGGVSP
+708 NDFLGGVSP

-724 FRSANP
+724 FRNTNP

-767 FIWANDASGGAQ
+767 FIWVNDASGGAQ

-792 PDNPCITPSNV
+792 LDNPCLTPTNV

-825 FFGVRIDDP
+825 YFGVQIVDP
-834 TQSYFFSTADTFF
+834 TQSYYFSTVDTFF
-847 SIMGLTPNTAYSVSV
+847 SITGLTPNTAYAVSV

-873 SEYSAPVTFNT
+873 SEYSAPVTF
-884 PCASI
+884 
-889 LVDMSNPF
+889 
-897 YETFESTSPTVNCW
+897 
-911 SNESRDGGPSWFIDY
+911 
-926 FSYTSTYYA
+926 
-935 YNGVSYFFD
+935 
-944 GGSGGGYGTLFTPVL
+944 
-959 NLGNADSAH
+959 
-968 LSFMYINP
+968 
-976 KWRTIPKESN
+976 
-986 IRTVDQNEL
+986 
-995 AVLYRNNDTA
+995 
-1005 AWDTLGFYNTDVTTW
+1005 
-1020 TPVTLTIPNPS
+1020 
-1031 STLQI
+1031 
-1036 AFDAYN
+1036 
-1042 NGGYCIGIDS
+1042 
-1052 VVVEAF
+1052 
-1058 RDYCHPAPSSCDGQG
+1058 
-1073 ITNVT
+1073 
-1078 FGNGNEVVNNSLR
+1078 
-1091 PTSSPYYG
+1091 
-1099 DYSDQIGAVP
+1099 
-1109 AGDEANIDITY
+1109 
-1120 ATGYTYGTIIWVD
+1120 
-1133 WNNNRVFDGNEVVF
+1133 
-1147 VGEAPSTNPTLF
+1147 
-1159 NASFE
+1159 
-1164 IPTTMDTGL
+1164 
-1173 YRMRIAGADSYYNS
+1173 
-1187 YISSIAAAANANPCP
+1187 
-1202 NSTYTIVHDYTL
+1202 
-1214 HVTAPASCLKPLAV
+1214 
-1228 SLNNITG
+1228 
-1235 TSASISIT
+1235 
-1243 PAGEETE
+1243 
-1250 WVATINPAIMGTSQF
+1250 
-1265 PVNNTT
+1265 
-1271 FNLLN
+1271 
-1276 LTPNTDY
+1276 
-1283 TFAIRAICGVGDTSN
+1283 
-1298 ARTLSF
+1298 
-1304 HTPCADLTLPYSENF
+1304 
-1319 DELSNPLPDCWLK
+1319 
-1332 VGSGTVARY
+1332 
-1341 MSYTYAHSG
+1341 
-1350 NYSLKFN
+1350 
-1357 GSTSNLVVL
+1357 
-1366 PPFDTASNV
+1366 
-1375 LQMTLWMRPESFTSS
+1375 
-1390 SCGTFSVGYI
+1390 
-1400 TDIND
+1400 
-1405 ANSFVAVETYSYN
+1405 
-1418 DFSSIEQRTIN
+1418 
-1429 FAEAPANA
+1429 
-1437 RLALR
+1437 
-1442 HNASS
+1442 
-1447 TSWYWFVDDIDVHLQ
+1447 
-1462 PSCFVPSGLTASMLS
+1462 
-1477 NTSAYVSWNANLD
+1477 
-1490 VNNYTVAY
+1490 
-1498 GTGTDPDSMPT
+1498 
-1509 LLVNTYNATITGLT
+1509 
-1523 PETLYNI
+1523 
-1530 YVKANCS
+1530 
-1537 ATDISDWS
+1537 
-1545 IPTTV
+1545 

-1560 SCDGQGITNVTFG
+1560 SCDNQGITNVTFG
-1573 TGDETVNNSTRPTEA
+1573 TGTEVVNNSQRPTSA
-1588 PFYGN
+1588 PYYGN
-1593 YYNMVGAAN
+1593 YYDMVGAVNA
-1602 VGSMVNLNITYA
+1602 GSMLNLNITYA
-1614 TGYDYG
+1614 TGYTYG
-1620 TIVWVDWNNNFTFD
+1620 TVVWVDWDNSLSFD
-1634 SNEVVFAGTSLSDNP
+1634 SDEVVFVGTSTSTNP

-1658 PATQDTGVY
+1658 SSTQDTGVY

-1675 SYFDSYTGSIADA
+1675 SYFDSYTGSIEAA
-1688 ANANPCFSSAWS
+1688 ANANPCFTSSYA
-1700 VTHDYSLHILP
+1700 VAHDYSLHVLP

-1725 ITAHTATVSWTP
+1725 ITAHTATISWTP

-1814 YETFDANSVTLNCWQ
+1814 YETFDNTSSTLNCWQ
-1829 NTGEKWFIGTSGAGG
+1829 NTGSKWFIGSSASGG
-1844 HAAYSGNSAFA
+1844 HSAYSGTSAFA
-1855 NGTGSGQDILYTPTF
+1855 NGTGSGSDILLSPIF

-1885 NPNWSGDQ
+1885 NPVWSGDQ
-1893 NELSVTYRTSADSA
+1893 NELTVSYRNSADSA

-1923 VSLVIPTVSSTTQIA
+1923 VSLVIPSPSSTTQIA
-1938 FNFADNWGYCVG
+1938 FNFADDYGYCVG
-1950 IDSLTLAPVSTYDIT
+1950 IDSLVLAPVSTYDIT

-1991 TISALAASHRHFV
+1991 TITALAASHRHFV

-2164 EPVRNILVTGNA
+2164 DPVRTVLVTGNA
-2176 SYTAIFQAIPQH
+2176 SYTATFQAIPQH
-2188 NVTVHVAPDVNM
+2188 EVTL
-2200 GTVDGEGL
+2200 TVDPENSGSVTGAGL
-2208 YYENSTVTLTAT
+2208 YYEGESVTITAT
-2220 PNDGYVFVGW
+2220 PNEGYHFLGW
-2230 AYEGTFSYE
+2230 GLEEGTDFDYVIFSHDPIY
-2239 WAIISNIPTYSFTM
+2239 TFTM
-2253 DTADVELY
+2253 GETNIHYY
-2261 AVFEPAPQPAT
+2261 AVFEEDATPAT

-2293 YLGHIGDNVT
+2293 YLGLIGDNVT

-2308 NNGFRFVG
+2308 NDGFRFVG
-2316 WTINGNMFSTD
+2316 WSENGNVFSTD
-2327 AAITLMLTESATE
+2327 AAITLMLTESVTE

>member
-94 GTSAYSTPFNT
+94 GTGAYSTPFNT
-105 NANSNNPKI
+105 NANTNNPKI

-151 TFTSS
+151 TYTSA

-161 YKWQIHMYPSGKIE
+161 YKWQVHMYPSGKIE
-175 VIMASTAPN
+175 VVMASTAPN
-184 NAPATSNQKGLCV
+184 DAPATTNQKGLCV

-233 YTFTRPVITCPRPAA
+233 YTFTRPVVTCARPAA
-248 ITVSNITTTTATV
+248 ITVGNITTTTATV
-261 SFTPAGN
+261 SFTPSGN

-287 LNDTVANL
+287 LTDTVANL

-320 RTTTFRTLCS
+320 RSTTFRTLCS
-330 TLTSLDLPYTEDF
+330 ALTALDLPYTEDF

-357 WTKGTNSSTAYPYPY
+357 WTKGTNSATAYPYPY

-382 LYFYSYKPSSPTG
+382 LYFYSYKPGSATG
-395 TSYYSYA
+395 NSYYCYA
-402 ALPELDASLDV
+402 ALPELSSSLDIT
-413 SGLTLRFNSKRYTS
+413 GLTLRFNSKRYTS

-435 IQVGVMTDPTDIT
+435 IEVGVMTDPTDIS
-448 TFEMVQLVNMTSLPA
+448 TFELVQLVNMTSLPA

-531 VSWTPADPSN
+531 VSWTPASSSN

-549 AVGNSLNVITYDTV
+549 AVGDGLNVVTYDTV

-580 VKVKAICSATDQSE
+580 VNVKAVCSPTDQSE

-601 ATTMIP
+601 ATMMIP
-607 TPILTYMPYSEG
+607 TPILTHMPYSEG

-638 GEAINNGGTKSLYI
+638 GEAIAGGGTKSLYI

-667 QWSYAIKTF
+667 QWSYAVKTF

-686 FDWKATGESNY
+686 FDWKATGEGNY

-717 NGAVPYS
+717 NGASPYS
-724 FRSANP
+724 FRSTNP

-767 FIWANDASGGAQ
+767 FIWVNDASGGAQ

-792 PDNPCITPSNV
+792 PDNPCLTPTNV

-825 FFGVRIDDP
+825 YFGVQIVDP
-834 TQSYFFSTADTFF
+834 TQSYFFSTVDTFF
-847 SIMGLTPNTAYSVSV
+847 SITGLTPNTAYAVSV
-862 LSFCDTVNAVT
+862 RSFCDTVNAVS
-873 SEYSAPVTFNT
+873 SEYSAPVTF
-884 PCASI
+884 
-889 LVDMSNPF
+889 
-897 YETFESTSPTVNCW
+897 
-911 SNESRDGGPSWFIDY
+911 
-926 FSYTSTYYA
+926 
-935 YNGVSYFFD
+935 
-944 GGSGGGYGTLFTPVL
+944 
-959 NLGNADSAH
+959 
-968 LSFMYINP
+968 
-976 KWRTIPKESN
+976 
-986 IRTVDQNEL
+986 
-995 AVLYRNNDTA
+995 
-1005 AWDTLGFYNTDVTTW
+1005 
-1020 TPVTLTIPNPS
+1020 
-1031 STLQI
+1031 
-1036 AFDAYN
+1036 
-1042 NGGYCIGIDS
+1042 
-1052 VVVEAF
+1052 
-1058 RDYCHPAPSSCDGQG
+1058 
-1073 ITNVT
+1073 
-1078 FGNGNEVVNNSLR
+1078 
-1091 PTSSPYYG
+1091 
-1099 DYSDQIGAVP
+1099 
-1109 AGDEANIDITY
+1109 
-1120 ATGYTYGTIIWVD
+1120 
-1133 WNNNRVFDGNEVVF
+1133 
-1147 VGEAPSTNPTLF
+1147 
-1159 NASFE
+1159 
-1164 IPTTMDTGL
+1164 
-1173 YRMRIAGADSYYNS
+1173 
-1187 YISSIAAAANANPCP
+1187 
-1202 NSTYTIVHDYTL
+1202 
-1214 HVTAPASCLKPLAV
+1214 
-1228 SLNNITG
+1228 
-1235 TSASISIT
+1235 
-1243 PAGEETE
+1243 
-1250 WVATINPAIMGTSQF
+1250 
-1265 PVNNTT
+1265 
-1271 FNLLN
+1271 
-1276 LTPNTDY
+1276 
-1283 TFAIRAICGVGDTSN
+1283 
-1298 ARTLSF
+1298 
-1304 HTPCADLTLPYSENF
+1304 
-1319 DELSNPLPDCWLK
+1319 
-1332 VGSGTVARY
+1332 
-1341 MSYTYAHSG
+1341 
-1350 NYSLKFN
+1350 
-1357 GSTSNLVVL
+1357 
-1366 PPFDTASNV
+1366 
-1375 LQMTLWMRPESFTSS
+1375 
-1390 SCGTFSVGYI
+1390 
-1400 TDIND
+1400 
-1405 ANSFVAVETYSYN
+1405 
-1418 DFSSIEQRTIN
+1418 
-1429 FAEAPANA
+1429 
-1437 RLALR
+1437 
-1442 HNASS
+1442 
-1447 TSWYWFVDDIDVHLQ
+1447 
-1462 PSCFVPSGLTASMLS
+1462 
-1477 NTSAYVSWNANLD
+1477 
-1490 VNNYTVAY
+1490 
-1498 GTGTDPDSMPT
+1498 
-1509 LLVNTYNATITGLT
+1509 
-1523 PETLYNI
+1523 
-1530 YVKANCS
+1530 
-1537 ATDISDWS
+1537 
-1545 IPTTV
+1545 

-1560 SCDGQGITNVTFG
+1560 SCDYDGISNVTFG
-1573 TGDETVNNSTRPTEA
+1573 TGTEVVNNSQRPTSA

-1593 YYNMVGAAN
+1593 YYDMVGAAN
-1602 VGSMVNLNITYA
+1602 AGSMLNLNITYA
-1614 TGYDYG
+1614 TSYTYG
-1620 TIVWVDWNNNFTFD
+1620 TIVWVDWDNSLSFD
-1634 SNEVVFAGTSLSDNP
+1634 GDEVVFVGTSSSTNP

-1658 PATQDTGVY
+1658 PSTQDTGVY

-1675 SYFDSYTGSIADA
+1675 SYFDSYTGSIEAA
-1688 ANANPCFSSAWS
+1688 ANANPCFTSSYA
-1700 VTHDYSLHILP
+1700 VAHDYSLHVLP

-1737 ADSTQTSY
+1737 ADSTQTNY

-1799 TTACDAIA
+1799 STACDAIA

-1814 YETFDANSVTLNCWQ
+1814 YETFDNTSSTLNCWQ
-1829 NTGEKWFIGTSGAGG
+1829 NTGSKWFIGSSASGG
-1844 HAAYSGNSAFA
+1844 HSAYSGTSAFA
-1855 NGTGSGQDILYTPTF
+1855 NGTGSGSDILLSPIF

-1885 NPNWSGDQ
+1885 NPVWSGDQ
-1893 NELSVTYRTSADSA
+1893 NELTVTYRNSADSA
-1907 WNLLG
+1907 WNILG
-1912 VYSTNVGSWTP
+1912 VYDYNVGSWTP

-1938 FNFADNWGYCVG
+1938 FNFADDYGYCVG

-1991 TISALAASHRHFV
+1991 TITALAASHRHFV

-2042 TAMGTITPVPG
+2042 TAMGSITPVPG

-2092 PLEYVIPAF
+2092 PLEYVVPAF

-2126 NTLGIVT
+2126 NTLGTVT

-2164 EPVRNILVTGNA
+2164 DPVRTVLVTGNA
-2176 SYTAIFQAIPQH
+2176 SYTATFQAIPQH
-2188 NVTVHVAPDVNM
+2188 NVTVHVAPDANM
-2200 GTVDGEGL
+2200 GTVVGEGL

-2293 YLGHIGDNVT
+2293 YLGLIGDNVT

-2308 NNGFRFVG
+2308 NDGFRFVG
-2316 WTINGNMFSTD
+2316 WSKNGNVFSTD
-2327 AAITLMLTESATE
+2327 ANITLMLTESATE
-2340 ITAVFEQAVGIDD
+2340 ITAIFEQAVGIDD

>member
-94 GTSAYSTPFNT
+94 GTGAYSTPFNT
-105 NANSNNPKI
+105 YANSNNPKI

-151 TFTSS
+151 TYTSA

-161 YKWQIHMYPSGKIE
+161 YNWQVHMYPSGKIE
-175 VIMASTAPN
+175 VVMASTAPN
-184 NAPATSNQKGLCV
+184 DAPATTNQKGLCV
-197 NSQDGWIIDSDN
+197 NSQDGWIIDSN
-209 IATHFTSGSTVT
+209 NVATHFTSGSTVT

-233 YTFTRPVITCPRPAA
+233 YTFTRPVVTCARPAA
-248 ITVSNITTTTATV
+248 ITVGNITTTTATV
-261 SFTPAGN
+261 SFTPSGN

-287 LNDTVANL
+287 LTDTVANL
-295 ILLAPNTEYTV
+295 MLLAPNTEYTV

-320 RTTTFRTLCS
+320 RSTTFRTLCS
-330 TLTSLDLPYTEDF
+330 ALTALDLPYTEDF

-372 STAAINGSRG
+372 STAAINGTRG

-395 TSYYSYA
+395 NSYYCYA
-402 ALPELDASLDV
+402 ALPELSSSLDV
-413 SGLTLRFNSKRYTS
+413 TGLTLRFNSKRYSS

-448 TFEMVQLVNMTSLPA
+448 TFEMVQLVDMTSLPA
-463 STIQFNEIDFANYTG
+463 STARFNEIDFANYSG

-489 VDTDGA
+489 VDTDGGS
-495 TASNYIYIDD
+495 ASNYIYIDD

-525 SVSSAT
+525 SISSAT
-531 VSWTPADPSN
+531 VAWTPADPSN

-549 AVGNSLNVITYDTV
+549 AVGDGLSVITYDTV
-563 IGTSTTLTGL
+563 IGTSATLTGL

-580 VKVKAICSATDQSE
+580 VKVKAICSPTDQSE

-601 ATTMIP
+601 ATIMIP
-607 TPILTYMPYSEG
+607 TPILTHMPYSEG

-667 QWSYAIKTF
+667 QWSYAVKTF

-724 FRSANP
+724 FRSTTP

-767 FIWANDASGGAQ
+767 FIWVNDASGGAQ

-792 PDNPCITPSNV
+792 LDNPCLTPTNV

-825 FFGVRIDDP
+825 YFGVQIVDP
-834 TQSYFFSTADTFF
+834 TQSYYFSTVDTFF
-847 SIMGLTPNTAYSVSV
+847 SITGLTPNTAYSVSV

-873 SEYSAPVTFNT
+873 SEYSAPVTF
-884 PCASI
+884 
-889 LVDMSNPF
+889 
-897 YETFESTSPTVNCW
+897 
-911 SNESRDGGPSWFIDY
+911 
-926 FSYTSTYYA
+926 
-935 YNGVSYFFD
+935 
-944 GGSGGGYGTLFTPVL
+944 
-959 NLGNADSAH
+959 
-968 LSFMYINP
+968 
-976 KWRTIPKESN
+976 
-986 IRTVDQNEL
+986 
-995 AVLYRNNDTA
+995 
-1005 AWDTLGFYNTDVTTW
+1005 
-1020 TPVTLTIPNPS
+1020 
-1031 STLQI
+1031 
-1036 AFDAYN
+1036 
-1042 NGGYCIGIDS
+1042 
-1052 VVVEAF
+1052 
-1058 RDYCHPAPSSCDGQG
+1058 
-1073 ITNVT
+1073 
-1078 FGNGNEVVNNSLR
+1078 
-1091 PTSSPYYG
+1091 
-1099 DYSDQIGAVP
+1099 
-1109 AGDEANIDITY
+1109 
-1120 ATGYTYGTIIWVD
+1120 
-1133 WNNNRVFDGNEVVF
+1133 
-1147 VGEAPSTNPTLF
+1147 
-1159 NASFE
+1159 
-1164 IPTTMDTGL
+1164 
-1173 YRMRIAGADSYYNS
+1173 
-1187 YISSIAAAANANPCP
+1187 
-1202 NSTYTIVHDYTL
+1202 
-1214 HVTAPASCLKPLAV
+1214 
-1228 SLNNITG
+1228 
-1235 TSASISIT
+1235 
-1243 PAGEETE
+1243 
-1250 WVATINPAIMGTSQF
+1250 
-1265 PVNNTT
+1265 
-1271 FNLLN
+1271 
-1276 LTPNTDY
+1276 
-1283 TFAIRAICGVGDTSN
+1283 
-1298 ARTLSF
+1298 
-1304 HTPCADLTLPYSENF
+1304 
-1319 DELSNPLPDCWLK
+1319 
-1332 VGSGTVARY
+1332 
-1341 MSYTYAHSG
+1341 
-1350 NYSLKFN
+1350 
-1357 GSTSNLVVL
+1357 
-1366 PPFDTASNV
+1366 
-1375 LQMTLWMRPESFTSS
+1375 
-1390 SCGTFSVGYI
+1390 
-1400 TDIND
+1400 
-1405 ANSFVAVETYSYN
+1405 
-1418 DFSSIEQRTIN
+1418 
-1429 FAEAPANA
+1429 
-1437 RLALR
+1437 
-1442 HNASS
+1442 
-1447 TSWYWFVDDIDVHLQ
+1447 
-1462 PSCFVPSGLTASMLS
+1462 
-1477 NTSAYVSWNANLD
+1477 
-1490 VNNYTVAY
+1490 
-1498 GTGTDPDSMPT
+1498 
-1509 LLVNTYNATITGLT
+1509 
-1523 PETLYNI
+1523 
-1530 YVKANCS
+1530 
-1537 ATDISDWS
+1537 
-1545 IPTTV
+1545 

-1560 SCDGQGITNVTFG
+1560 SCDNQGITNVTFG
-1573 TGDETVNNSTRPTEA
+1573 TGTEVVNNSQRPTSA
-1588 PFYGN
+1588 PYYGN
-1593 YYNMVGAAN
+1593 YYDMVGAAN
-1602 VGSMVNLNITYA
+1602 AGSMLNLNITYA
-1614 TGYDYG
+1614 TGYTYG
-1620 TIVWVDWNNNFTFD
+1620 TIVWVDWDNSLSFD
-1634 SNEVVFAGTSLSDNP
+1634 GDEVVYVGTTPSTNP

-1658 PATQDTGVY
+1658 PSTQDTGVY

-1675 SYFDSYTGSIADA
+1675 SYFDSYTGSIEAA
-1688 ANANPCFSSAWS
+1688 ANANPCFTSSYA
-1700 VTHDYSLHILP
+1700 VAHDYSLHVLP

-1725 ITAHTATVSWTP
+1725 MTAHTATVSWTP

-1814 YETFDANSVTLNCWQ
+1814 YETFDNTSSTLNCWQ
-1829 NTGEKWFIGTSGAGG
+1829 NTGSKWFIGSSASGG
-1844 HAAYSGNSAFA
+1844 HAAYSGTSAFA
-1855 NGTGSGQDILYTPTF
+1855 NGTGSGSDILLSPIF

-1885 NPNWSGDQ
+1885 NPVWSGDQ
-1893 NELSVTYRTSADSA
+1893 NELTVSYRNSADSA
-1907 WNLLG
+1907 WNILG
-1912 VYSTNVGSWTP
+1912 VYDYNVGSWTP

-1938 FNFADNWGYCVG
+1938 FNFADDYGYCVG

-1991 TISALAASHRHFV
+1991 TITALAASHRHFV

-2029 DYDSVTIIFANAD
+2029 YYDSVTIIFATAD

-2164 EPVRNILVTGNA
+2164 DPVRTVLVTGNA
-2176 SYTAIFQAIPQH
+2176 SYTATFQAIPQH

-2293 YLGHIGDNVT
+2293 YLGLIGDNVT

-2308 NNGFRFVG
+2308 NDGFRFVG
-2316 WTINGNMFSTD
+2316 WSENGNVFSTD
-2327 AAITLMLTESATE
+2327 AAITLMLTESVTE

>member
-94 GTSAYSTPFNT
+94 GTGAYSTPFNT
-105 NANSNNPKI
+105 YANSNNPKI

-151 TFTSS
+151 TYTSA

-161 YKWQIHMYPSGKIE
+161 YNWQVHMYPSGKIE
-175 VIMASTAPN
+175 VVMASTAPN
-184 NAPATSNQKGLCV
+184 NAPATTNQKGLCV
-197 NSQDGWIIDSDN
+197 NSQDGWIIDSN
-209 IATHFTSGSTVT
+209 NVATHFTSGSTVT

-233 YTFTRPVITCPRPAA
+233 YTFTRPVITCARPAA
-248 ITVSNITTTTATV
+248 ITVGNITTTTATV
-261 SFTPAGN
+261 TFTPSGN

-287 LNDTVANL
+287 LTDTVANL
-295 ILLAPNTEYTV
+295 MLLAPNTEYTV
-306 SVRAICG
+306 SVRAVCG

-320 RTTTFRTLCS
+320 RSTTFRTLCS
-330 TLTSLDLPYTEDF
+330 ALTALDLPYTEDF

-372 STAAINGSRG
+372 STAAINGTRG

-395 TSYYSYA
+395 NSYYCYA
-402 ALPELDASLDV
+402 ALPELSSSLDV
-413 SGLTLRFNSKRYTS
+413 TGLTLRFNSKRYTS

-448 TFEMVQLVNMTSLPA
+448 TFEMVQLVDMTSLPA

-489 VDTDGA
+489 VDTDGGS
-495 TASNYIYIDD
+495 ASNYIYIDD

-515 RPTNVVVSNP
+515 RPTNVVVSNA

-531 VSWTPADPSN
+531 ISWTPADPSN

-549 AVGNSLNVITYDTV
+549 AVGDGLNVVTYDTV
-563 IGTSTTLTGL
+563 IGTSATLTGL

-580 VKVKAICSATDQSE
+580 VNVKAICSPTDQSE

-601 ATTMIP
+601 ATMMIP
-607 TPILTYMPYSEG
+607 TPILTHTPYSEG

-667 QWSYAIKTF
+667 QWSYAVKTF

-686 FDWKATGESNY
+686 FDWKATGEGNY

-767 FIWANDASGGAQ
+767 FIWVNDASGGAQ

-792 PDNPCITPSNV
+792 LDNPCLTPTNV

-825 FFGVRIDDP
+825 YFGVQIVDP
-834 TQSYFFSTADTFF
+834 TQSYFFSTVDTFF
-847 SIMGLTPNTAYSVSV
+847 SITGLTPNTAYSVSV

-873 SEYSAPVTFNT
+873 SEYSAPVTF
-884 PCASI
+884 
-889 LVDMSNPF
+889 
-897 YETFESTSPTVNCW
+897 
-911 SNESRDGGPSWFIDY
+911 
-926 FSYTSTYYA
+926 
-935 YNGVSYFFD
+935 
-944 GGSGGGYGTLFTPVL
+944 
-959 NLGNADSAH
+959 
-968 LSFMYINP
+968 
-976 KWRTIPKESN
+976 
-986 IRTVDQNEL
+986 
-995 AVLYRNNDTA
+995 
-1005 AWDTLGFYNTDVTTW
+1005 
-1020 TPVTLTIPNPS
+1020 
-1031 STLQI
+1031 
-1036 AFDAYN
+1036 
-1042 NGGYCIGIDS
+1042 
-1052 VVVEAF
+1052 
-1058 RDYCHPAPSSCDGQG
+1058 
-1073 ITNVT
+1073 
-1078 FGNGNEVVNNSLR
+1078 
-1091 PTSSPYYG
+1091 
-1099 DYSDQIGAVP
+1099 
-1109 AGDEANIDITY
+1109 
-1120 ATGYTYGTIIWVD
+1120 
-1133 WNNNRVFDGNEVVF
+1133 
-1147 VGEAPSTNPTLF
+1147 
-1159 NASFE
+1159 
-1164 IPTTMDTGL
+1164 
-1173 YRMRIAGADSYYNS
+1173 
-1187 YISSIAAAANANPCP
+1187 
-1202 NSTYTIVHDYTL
+1202 
-1214 HVTAPASCLKPLAV
+1214 
-1228 SLNNITG
+1228 
-1235 TSASISIT
+1235 
-1243 PAGEETE
+1243 
-1250 WVATINPAIMGTSQF
+1250 
-1265 PVNNTT
+1265 
-1271 FNLLN
+1271 
-1276 LTPNTDY
+1276 
-1283 TFAIRAICGVGDTSN
+1283 
-1298 ARTLSF
+1298 
-1304 HTPCADLTLPYSENF
+1304 
-1319 DELSNPLPDCWLK
+1319 
-1332 VGSGTVARY
+1332 
-1341 MSYTYAHSG
+1341 
-1350 NYSLKFN
+1350 
-1357 GSTSNLVVL
+1357 
-1366 PPFDTASNV
+1366 
-1375 LQMTLWMRPESFTSS
+1375 
-1390 SCGTFSVGYI
+1390 
-1400 TDIND
+1400 
-1405 ANSFVAVETYSYN
+1405 
-1418 DFSSIEQRTIN
+1418 
-1429 FAEAPANA
+1429 
-1437 RLALR
+1437 
-1442 HNASS
+1442 
-1447 TSWYWFVDDIDVHLQ
+1447 
-1462 PSCFVPSGLTASMLS
+1462 
-1477 NTSAYVSWNANLD
+1477 
-1490 VNNYTVAY
+1490 
-1498 GTGTDPDSMPT
+1498 
-1509 LLVNTYNATITGLT
+1509 
-1523 PETLYNI
+1523 
-1530 YVKANCS
+1530 
-1537 ATDISDWS
+1537 
-1545 IPTTV
+1545 

-1560 SCDGQGITNVTFG
+1560 SCDNQGITNVTFG
-1573 TGDETVNNSTRPTEA
+1573 TGTEVVNNSQRPTSA
-1588 PFYGN
+1588 PYYGN
-1593 YYNMVGAAN
+1593 YYDMVGAAN
-1602 VGSMVNLNITYA
+1602 AGSMLNLNITYA
-1614 TGYDYG
+1614 TGYTYG
-1620 TIVWVDWNNNFTFD
+1620 TIVWVDWDNSLSFD
-1634 SNEVVFAGTSLSDNP
+1634 GDEVVYVGTAPSTNP

-1658 PATQDTGVY
+1658 PSTQDTGVY

-1675 SYFDSYTGSIADA
+1675 SYFDSYTGSIEAA
-1688 ANANPCFSSAWS
+1688 ANANPCFTSSYA
-1700 VTHDYSLHILP
+1700 VAHDYSLHVLP

-1814 YETFDANSVTLNCWQ
+1814 YETFDNTSSTLNCWQ
-1829 NTGEKWFIGTSGAGG
+1829 NTGSKWFIGSSASGG
-1844 HAAYSGNSAFA
+1844 HSAYSGTSAFA
-1855 NGTGSGQDILYTPTF
+1855 NGTGSGSDILLSPIF

-1885 NPNWSGDQ
+1885 NPVWSGDQ

-1938 FNFADNWGYCVG
+1938 FNFADDYGYCVG
-1950 IDSLTLAPVSTYDIT
+1950 IDSLVLAPVSTYDIT

-1991 TISALAASHRHFV
+1991 TITALAASHRHFV

-2164 EPVRNILVTGNA
+2164 DPVRTVLVTGNA
-2176 SYTAIFQAIPQH
+2176 SYTATFQAIPQH

-2230 AYEGTFSYE
+2230 AYEGTSSSE

-2293 YLGHIGDNVT
+2293 YLGLIGDNVT

-2308 NNGFRFVG
+2308 HDGFRFVG
-2316 WTINGNMFSTD
+2316 WSKNGNVFSTD
-2327 AAITLMLTESATE
+2327 ANIILMLTESATE

>member
-94 GTSAYSTPFNT
+94 GTGAYSTPFNT
-105 NANSNNPKI
+105 YANSNNPKI

-151 TFTSS
+151 TFTSA

-161 YKWQIHMYPSGKIE
+161 YKWQVHMYPSGKIE
-175 VIMASTAPN
+175 VVMASTAPI

-197 NSQDGWIIDSDN
+197 NSQDGWIIDSN
-209 IATHFTSGSTVT
+209 NVATHFTSGSTVT

-233 YTFTRPVITCPRPAA
+233 YTFTRPVITCARPAA
-248 ITVSNITTTTATV
+248 ITVGNITTTTATV
-261 SFTPAGN
+261 TFTPSGN

-287 LNDTVANL
+287 LTDTVANL

-320 RTTTFRTLCS
+320 RSTTFRTLCS
-330 TLTSLDLPYTEDF
+330 ALTALDLPYTEDF
-343 EAYGTGSSNPISPC
+343 EAYGSGSSNPISPC

-395 TSYYSYA
+395 NSYYCYA
-402 ALPELDASLDV
+402 ALPELSSSLDV
-413 SGLTLRFNSKRYTS
+413 TGLTLRFNSKRYSS

-448 TFEMVQLVNMTSLPA
+448 TFELVQLVDMTSLPA

-489 VDTDGA
+489 VDTDGGS
-495 TASNYIYIDD
+495 ASNYIYIDD

-525 SVSSAT
+525 SISSAT

-549 AVGNSLNVITYDTV
+549 AVGDGLSVINYDTV

-580 VKVKAICSATDQSE
+580 VKVKAICSPTDQSE

-601 ATTMIP
+601 ATIMIP
-607 TPILTYMPYSEG
+607 TPILTHMPYSEG

-667 QWSYAIKTF
+667 QWSYAVKTF

-767 FIWANDASGGAQ
+767 FIWVNDASGGAQ

-792 PDNPCITPSNV
+792 LDNPCLTPTNV

-825 FFGVRIDDP
+825 YFGVQIVDP
-834 TQSYFFSTADTFF
+834 TQSYFFSTVDTFF
-847 SIMGLTPNTAYSVSV
+847 SITGLTPNTAYAVSV

-873 SEYSAPVTFNT
+873 SEYSTF
-884 PCASI
+884 
-889 LVDMSNPF
+889 
-897 YETFESTSPTVNCW
+897 
-911 SNESRDGGPSWFIDY
+911 
-926 FSYTSTYYA
+926 
-935 YNGVSYFFD
+935 
-944 GGSGGGYGTLFTPVL
+944 
-959 NLGNADSAH
+959 
-968 LSFMYINP
+968 
-976 KWRTIPKESN
+976 
-986 IRTVDQNEL
+986 
-995 AVLYRNNDTA
+995 
-1005 AWDTLGFYNTDVTTW
+1005 
-1020 TPVTLTIPNPS
+1020 
-1031 STLQI
+1031 
-1036 AFDAYN
+1036 
-1042 NGGYCIGIDS
+1042 
-1052 VVVEAF
+1052 
-1058 RDYCHPAPSSCDGQG
+1058 
-1073 ITNVT
+1073 
-1078 FGNGNEVVNNSLR
+1078 
-1091 PTSSPYYG
+1091 
-1099 DYSDQIGAVP
+1099 
-1109 AGDEANIDITY
+1109 
-1120 ATGYTYGTIIWVD
+1120 
-1133 WNNNRVFDGNEVVF
+1133 
-1147 VGEAPSTNPTLF
+1147 
-1159 NASFE
+1159 
-1164 IPTTMDTGL
+1164 
-1173 YRMRIAGADSYYNS
+1173 
-1187 YISSIAAAANANPCP
+1187 
-1202 NSTYTIVHDYTL
+1202 
-1214 HVTAPASCLKPLAV
+1214 
-1228 SLNNITG
+1228 
-1235 TSASISIT
+1235 
-1243 PAGEETE
+1243 
-1250 WVATINPAIMGTSQF
+1250 
-1265 PVNNTT
+1265 
-1271 FNLLN
+1271 
-1276 LTPNTDY
+1276 
-1283 TFAIRAICGVGDTSN
+1283 
-1298 ARTLSF
+1298 
-1304 HTPCADLTLPYSENF
+1304 
-1319 DELSNPLPDCWLK
+1319 
-1332 VGSGTVARY
+1332 
-1341 MSYTYAHSG
+1341 
-1350 NYSLKFN
+1350 
-1357 GSTSNLVVL
+1357 
-1366 PPFDTASNV
+1366 
-1375 LQMTLWMRPESFTSS
+1375 
-1390 SCGTFSVGYI
+1390 
-1400 TDIND
+1400 
-1405 ANSFVAVETYSYN
+1405 
-1418 DFSSIEQRTIN
+1418 
-1429 FAEAPANA
+1429 
-1437 RLALR
+1437 
-1442 HNASS
+1442 
-1447 TSWYWFVDDIDVHLQ
+1447 
-1462 PSCFVPSGLTASMLS
+1462 
-1477 NTSAYVSWNANLD
+1477 
-1490 VNNYTVAY
+1490 
-1498 GTGTDPDSMPT
+1498 
-1509 LLVNTYNATITGLT
+1509 
-1523 PETLYNI
+1523 
-1530 YVKANCS
+1530 
-1537 ATDISDWS
+1537 
-1545 IPTTV
+1545 

-1560 SCDGQGITNVTFG
+1560 SCDNQGITNVTFG
-1573 TGDETVNNSTRPTEA
+1573 TGTEVVNNSQRPTSA
-1588 PFYGN
+1588 PYYGN
-1593 YYNMVGAAN
+1593 YYDMVGAAN
-1602 VGSMVNLNITYA
+1602 AGSMLNLNITYA
-1614 TGYDYG
+1614 TGYTYG
-1620 TIVWVDWNNNFTFD
+1620 TIVWVDWDNSLSFD
-1634 SNEVVFAGTSLSDNP
+1634 GDEVVYVGTAPSTNP

-1658 PATQDTGVY
+1658 PGTQDTGVY

-1675 SYFDSYTGSIADA
+1675 SYFDSYTGSIEAA
-1688 ANANPCFSSAWS
+1688 ANANPCFTSSYA
-1700 VTHDYSLHILP
+1700 VAHDYSLHVLP

-1814 YETFDANSVTLNCWQ
+1814 YETFDNTSSTLNCWQ
-1829 NTGEKWFIGTSGAGG
+1829 NTGSKWFIGSSASGG
-1844 HAAYSGNSAFA
+1844 HAAYSGTSAFA
-1855 NGTGSGQDILYTPTF
+1855 NGTGSGSDILLSPIF

-1885 NPNWSGDQ
+1885 NPVWSGDQ
-1893 NELSVTYRTSADSA
+1893 NELTVSYRNSADSA
-1907 WNLLG
+1907 WNILG
-1912 VYSTNVGSWTP
+1912 VYDYNVGSWTP

-1938 FNFADNWGYCVG
+1938 FNFADDYGYCVG

-1991 TISALAASHRHFV
+1991 TITALAASHRHFV

-2101 MAGVEMTITPNYVA
+2101 MAGVEMTITPHYVA

-2139 YNTTATITATPAAY
+2139 YNTSATITATPAAY

-2164 EPVRNILVTGNA
+2164 DPVRTVLVTGNA
-2176 SYTAIFQAIPQH
+2176 SYTATFQAIPQH
-2188 NVTVHVAPDVNM
+2188 NVTVHVAPDANM

-2230 AYEGTFSYE
+2230 AYEGTSSSE

-2293 YLGHIGDNVT
+2293 YLGLIGDNVT

-2308 NNGFRFVG
+2308 NDGFRFVG
-2316 WTINGNMFSTD
+2316 WSENGNVFSTD
-2327 AAITLMLTESATE
+2327 ANIILMLTESATE

>member
-47 NLLGTGNADGR
+47 NLLGTGNADSR

-94 GTSAYSTPFNT
+94 GTGAYSTPFNT

-128 YVYAENTVD
+128 YVFAENTVD

-151 TFTSS
+151 TYTSA
-156 TRSQK
+156 TRAQK
-161 YKWQIHMYPSGKIE
+161 YNWQVHMYPSGKIE
-175 VIMASTAPN
+175 VVMASTAPID
-184 NAPATSNQKGLCV
+184 APATTNQKGLCV

-233 YTFTRPVITCPRPAA
+233 YTFTRPVITCARPAA
-248 ITVSNITTTTATV
+248 ITVGNITTTTATV
-261 SFTPAGN
+261 TFTPSGN
-268 ETEWIGT
+268 ESEWIGT

-287 LNDTVANL
+287 LTDTVANL
-295 ILLAPNTEYTV
+295 MLLAPNTEYTV

-330 TLTSLDLPYTEDF
+330 ALTALDLPYTEDF
-343 EAYGTGSSNPISPC
+343 ETYGTGSSNPISPC
-357 WTKGTNSSTAYPYPY
+357 WTKGTNSATAYPYPY
-372 STAAINGSRG
+372 STAAINGTRG
-382 LYFYSYKPSSPTG
+382 LYFYSYKPGSPTG
-395 TSYYSYA
+395 NSYYCYA
-402 ALPELDASLDV
+402 ALPELSSSLDIT
-413 SGLTLRFNSKRYTS
+413 GLTLRFNSKRYTS
-427 TSATYRSL
+427 TAATYRSL
-435 IQVGVMTDPTDIT
+435 IEVGVMTDPTDIT
-448 TFEMVQLVNMTSLPA
+448 TFELVQLVNMTSLPA

-495 TASNYIYIDD
+495 TATNYIYIDD

-541 INFVVAYS
+541 VNFVVAYS
-549 AVGNSLNVITYDTV
+549 AAGDGLNVITYDTV
-563 IGTSTTLTGL
+563 IGTTTTLTGL

-580 VKVKAICSATDQSE
+580 VNVKAICSATDQSE
-594 WSLPTTF
+594 WSLPTSF
-601 ATTMIP
+601 ATMMTP
-607 TPILTYMPYSEG
+607 TPILTHTPYSEG

-638 GEAINNGGTKSLYI
+638 GEAINNGGTKALYI

-667 QWSYAIKTF
+667 QWSYAVKTF

-686 FDWKATGESNY
+686 FDWKATGEGNY

-708 NDFSGGVSP
+708 NDFFGGVSP
-717 NGAVPYS
+717 NGATPYS

-758 DSTSIYNLV
+758 DSTSTYNLV
-767 FIWANDASGGAQ
+767 FIWVNDASGGAQ
-779 PPVAIDNLSITVV
+779 PPVAIDNLSISVV
-792 PDNPCITPSNV
+792 PDNPCLTPTNV

-825 FFGVRIDDP
+825 YFGVQIVDP
-834 TQSYFFSTADTFF
+834 TQSYYFSTADTFF
-847 SIMGLTPNTAYSVSV
+847 SITGLTPNTAYAVSV
-862 LSFCDTVNAVT
+862 RSFCDTVNAVT
-873 SEYSAPVTFNT
+873 SEYSAPVTF
-884 PCASI
+884 
-889 LVDMSNPF
+889 
-897 YETFESTSPTVNCW
+897 
-911 SNESRDGGPSWFIDY
+911 
-926 FSYTSTYYA
+926 
-935 YNGVSYFFD
+935 
-944 GGSGGGYGTLFTPVL
+944 
-959 NLGNADSAH
+959 
-968 LSFMYINP
+968 
-976 KWRTIPKESN
+976 
-986 IRTVDQNEL
+986 
-995 AVLYRNNDTA
+995 
-1005 AWDTLGFYNTDVTTW
+1005 
-1020 TPVTLTIPNPS
+1020 
-1031 STLQI
+1031 
-1036 AFDAYN
+1036 
-1042 NGGYCIGIDS
+1042 
-1052 VVVEAF
+1052 
-1058 RDYCHPAPSSCDGQG
+1058 
-1073 ITNVT
+1073 
-1078 FGNGNEVVNNSLR
+1078 
-1091 PTSSPYYG
+1091 
-1099 DYSDQIGAVP
+1099 
-1109 AGDEANIDITY
+1109 
-1120 ATGYTYGTIIWVD
+1120 
-1133 WNNNRVFDGNEVVF
+1133 
-1147 VGEAPSTNPTLF
+1147 
-1159 NASFE
+1159 
-1164 IPTTMDTGL
+1164 
-1173 YRMRIAGADSYYNS
+1173 
-1187 YISSIAAAANANPCP
+1187 
-1202 NSTYTIVHDYTL
+1202 
-1214 HVTAPASCLKPLAV
+1214 
-1228 SLNNITG
+1228 
-1235 TSASISIT
+1235 
-1243 PAGEETE
+1243 
-1250 WVATINPAIMGTSQF
+1250 
-1265 PVNNTT
+1265 
-1271 FNLLN
+1271 
-1276 LTPNTDY
+1276 
-1283 TFAIRAICGVGDTSN
+1283 
-1298 ARTLSF
+1298 
-1304 HTPCADLTLPYSENF
+1304 
-1319 DELSNPLPDCWLK
+1319 
-1332 VGSGTVARY
+1332 
-1341 MSYTYAHSG
+1341 
-1350 NYSLKFN
+1350 
-1357 GSTSNLVVL
+1357 
-1366 PPFDTASNV
+1366 
-1375 LQMTLWMRPESFTSS
+1375 
-1390 SCGTFSVGYI
+1390 
-1400 TDIND
+1400 
-1405 ANSFVAVETYSYN
+1405 
-1418 DFSSIEQRTIN
+1418 
-1429 FAEAPANA
+1429 
-1437 RLALR
+1437 
-1442 HNASS
+1442 
-1447 TSWYWFVDDIDVHLQ
+1447 
-1462 PSCFVPSGLTASMLS
+1462 
-1477 NTSAYVSWNANLD
+1477 
-1490 VNNYTVAY
+1490 
-1498 GTGTDPDSMPT
+1498 
-1509 LLVNTYNATITGLT
+1509 
-1523 PETLYNI
+1523 
-1530 YVKANCS
+1530 
-1537 ATDISDWS
+1537 
-1545 IPTTV
+1545 

-1560 SCDGQGITNVTFG
+1560 SCDYDGISNVTFG
-1573 TGDETVNNSTRPTEA
+1573 TGTEVVNNSQRPTSA

-1593 YYNMVGAAN
+1593 YYDMVGAAN
-1602 VGSMVNLNITYA
+1602 AGSMLNLNITYA
-1614 TGYDYG
+1614 TSYTYG
-1620 TIVWVDWNNNFTFD
+1620 TIVWVDWDNSLSFD
-1634 SNEVVFAGTSLSDNP
+1634 GDEVVFVGTSSSTNP
-1649 TVLNAGFVI
+1649 TVLNAGFII
-1658 PATQDTGVY
+1658 PSTQDTGVY

-1675 SYFDSYTGSIADA
+1675 SYFDSYTGSIEAA
-1688 ANANPCFSSAWS
+1688 ANANPCFTSSYA
-1700 VTHDYSLHILP
+1700 VAHDYSLHVLP

-1737 ADSTQTSY
+1737 ADSTQTNY

-1829 NTGEKWFIGTSGAGG
+1829 NTGEKWFIGTSGTGG

-1885 NPNWSGDQ
+1885 NPDWSGDQ

-1938 FNFADNWGYCVG
+1938 FTFADNWGYCVG

-1991 TISALAASHRHFV
+1991 TITALAASHRHFV

-2042 TAMGTITPVPG
+2042 TSMGSITPVPG

-2092 PLEYVIPAF
+2092 PLEYVVPAF

-2164 EPVRNILVTGNA
+2164 DPVRTVLVTGNA
-2176 SYTAIFQAIPQH
+2176 SYTATFQAIPQH
-2188 NVTVHVAPDVNM
+2188 NVTVHVAPDANM

-2230 AYEGTFSYE
+2230 AYEGTSSYE

-2293 YLGHIGDNVT
+2293 YLGLIGDNVT

-2308 NNGFRFVG
+2308 NDGFRFVG
-2316 WTINGNMFSTD
+2316 WSKNGNVFSTD
-2327 AAITLMLTESATE
+2327 ANIILMLTESATE
-2340 ITAVFEQAVGIDD
+2340 ITAIFEQAVGIDD

-2401 MPASGVYLVQVG
+2401 MPVSGVYLVQVG

>member
-58 ASSLQNIGFT
+58 ASSLQNIGFI

-94 GTSAYSTPFNT
+94 GTGAYSTPFNT

-151 TFTSS
+151 TYTSA

-161 YKWQIHMYPSGKIE
+161 YNWQVHMYPSGKIE
-175 VIMASTAPN
+175 VIMASTAPID
-184 NAPATSNQKGLCV
+184 APATTNQKGLCV

-233 YTFTRPVITCPRPAA
+233 YTFTRPVITCARPAA
-248 ITVSNITTTTATV
+248 IAVGNITTTTATV
-261 SFTPAGN
+261 TFTPSGN

-287 LNDTVANL
+287 LTDTVANL
-295 ILLAPNTEYTV
+295 MLLAPNTEYTV

-320 RTTTFRTLCS
+320 RSTTFRTLCS
-330 TLTSLDLPYTEDF
+330 ALTALDLPYTEDF
-343 EAYGTGSSNPISPC
+343 EAYGSGSSNPISPC
-357 WTKGTNSSTAYPYPY
+357 WTKGTNSATAYPYPY
-372 STAAINGSRG
+372 STAAINGTRG
-382 LYFYSYKPSSPTG
+382 LYFYSYKPGSPTG
-395 TSYYSYA
+395 NSYYCYA
-402 ALPELDASLDV
+402 ALPELSSSLDIT
-413 SGLTLRFNSKRYTS
+413 GLTLRFNSKRYTS

-435 IQVGVMTDPTDIT
+435 IEVGVMTDPTDIS
-448 TFEMVQLVNMTSLPA
+448 TFELVQLVNMTSLPA
-463 STIQFNEIDFANYTG
+463 STIQFNEIDLANYTG

-495 TASNYIYIDD
+495 TATNYIYIDD

-549 AVGNSLNVITYDTV
+549 AVGNSLNVVNYDTV

-601 ATTMIP
+601 ATMMTP
-607 TPILTYMPYSEG
+607 TPILTHMPYSEG

-638 GEAINNGGTKSLYI
+638 GEAIAGGGTKSLYI

-667 QWSYAIKTF
+667 QWSYAVKTF

-686 FDWKATGESNY
+686 FDWKATGEGNY

-708 NDFSGGVSP
+708 NDFAGGVSP
-717 NGAVPYS
+717 NGATPYS

-767 FIWANDASGGAQ
+767 FIWVNDASGGAQ
-779 PPVAIDNLSITVV
+779 PPVAIDNLSISVV
-792 PDNPCITPSNV
+792 PDNPCLTPTNV

-825 FFGVRIDDP
+825 FFGVQIVDP
-834 TQSYFFSTADTFF
+834 TQSYFFSTVDTFF
-847 SIMGLTPNTAYSVSV
+847 SITGLTPNTAYAVSV

-873 SEYSAPVTFNT
+873 SEYSAPVTF
-884 PCASI
+884 
-889 LVDMSNPF
+889 
-897 YETFESTSPTVNCW
+897 
-911 SNESRDGGPSWFIDY
+911 
-926 FSYTSTYYA
+926 
-935 YNGVSYFFD
+935 
-944 GGSGGGYGTLFTPVL
+944 
-959 NLGNADSAH
+959 
-968 LSFMYINP
+968 
-976 KWRTIPKESN
+976 
-986 IRTVDQNEL
+986 
-995 AVLYRNNDTA
+995 
-1005 AWDTLGFYNTDVTTW
+1005 
-1020 TPVTLTIPNPS
+1020 
-1031 STLQI
+1031 
-1036 AFDAYN
+1036 
-1042 NGGYCIGIDS
+1042 
-1052 VVVEAF
+1052 
-1058 RDYCHPAPSSCDGQG
+1058 
-1073 ITNVT
+1073 
-1078 FGNGNEVVNNSLR
+1078 
-1091 PTSSPYYG
+1091 
-1099 DYSDQIGAVP
+1099 
-1109 AGDEANIDITY
+1109 
-1120 ATGYTYGTIIWVD
+1120 
-1133 WNNNRVFDGNEVVF
+1133 
-1147 VGEAPSTNPTLF
+1147 
-1159 NASFE
+1159 
-1164 IPTTMDTGL
+1164 
-1173 YRMRIAGADSYYNS
+1173 
-1187 YISSIAAAANANPCP
+1187 
-1202 NSTYTIVHDYTL
+1202 
-1214 HVTAPASCLKPLAV
+1214 
-1228 SLNNITG
+1228 
-1235 TSASISIT
+1235 
-1243 PAGEETE
+1243 
-1250 WVATINPAIMGTSQF
+1250 
-1265 PVNNTT
+1265 
-1271 FNLLN
+1271 
-1276 LTPNTDY
+1276 
-1283 TFAIRAICGVGDTSN
+1283 
-1298 ARTLSF
+1298 
-1304 HTPCADLTLPYSENF
+1304 
-1319 DELSNPLPDCWLK
+1319 
-1332 VGSGTVARY
+1332 
-1341 MSYTYAHSG
+1341 
-1350 NYSLKFN
+1350 
-1357 GSTSNLVVL
+1357 
-1366 PPFDTASNV
+1366 
-1375 LQMTLWMRPESFTSS
+1375 
-1390 SCGTFSVGYI
+1390 
-1400 TDIND
+1400 
-1405 ANSFVAVETYSYN
+1405 
-1418 DFSSIEQRTIN
+1418 
-1429 FAEAPANA
+1429 
-1437 RLALR
+1437 
-1442 HNASS
+1442 
-1447 TSWYWFVDDIDVHLQ
+1447 
-1462 PSCFVPSGLTASMLS
+1462 
-1477 NTSAYVSWNANLD
+1477 
-1490 VNNYTVAY
+1490 
-1498 GTGTDPDSMPT
+1498 
-1509 LLVNTYNATITGLT
+1509 
-1523 PETLYNI
+1523 
-1530 YVKANCS
+1530 
-1537 ATDISDWS
+1537 
-1545 IPTTV
+1545 

-1560 SCDGQGITNVTFG
+1560 SCDYDGISNVTFG
-1573 TGDETVNNSTRPTEA
+1573 TGTEVVNNSQRPTSA

-1593 YYNMVGAAN
+1593 YYDMVGAAN
-1602 VGSMVNLNITYA
+1602 AGSMLNLNITYA
-1614 TGYDYG
+1614 TSYTYG
-1620 TIVWVDWNNNFTFD
+1620 TIVWVDWDNSLSFD
-1634 SNEVVFAGTSLSDNP
+1634 GDEVVFVGTSSSTNP
-1649 TVLNAGFVI
+1649 TVLNAGFII
-1658 PATQDTGVY
+1658 PSTQDTGVY

-1675 SYFDSYTGSIADA
+1675 SYFDSYTGSIEAA
-1688 ANANPCFSSAWS
+1688 ANANPCFTSSYA
-1700 VTHDYSLHILP
+1700 VAHDYSLHVLP

-1753 LSTYFVTVTGTS
+1753 LSTFFVTVTGTS

-1829 NTGEKWFIGTSGAGG
+1829 NTGEKWFIGTSGTGG

-1885 NPNWSGDQ
+1885 NPDWSGDQ

-1938 FNFADNWGYCVG
+1938 FTFADNWGYCVG

-1991 TISALAASHRHFV
+1991 TITALAASHRHFV

-2042 TAMGTITPVPG
+2042 TAMGSITPVPG

-2092 PLEYVIPAF
+2092 PLEYVVPAF

-2164 EPVRNILVTGNA
+2164 DPVRTVLVTGNA
-2176 SYTAIFQAIPQH
+2176 SYTATFQAIPQH
-2188 NVTVHVAPDVNM
+2188 NVTVHVAPDANM

-2230 AYEGTFSYE
+2230 AYEGTSSSE

-2293 YLGHIGDNVT
+2293 YLGLIGDNVT

-2308 NNGFRFVG
+2308 NDGFRFVG
-2316 WTINGNMFSTD
+2316 WSKNGNVFSTD
-2327 AAITLMLTESATE
+2327 ANIILMLTESATE
-2340 ITAVFEQAVGIDD
+2340 ITAIFEQAVGIDD

>member
-1 MKAFLRS
+1 MKVFLRS

-42 ITDST
+42 IADST

-94 GTSAYSTPFNT
+94 GTGAYSTPFNT
-105 NANSNNPKI
+105 YANSNNPKI

-151 TFTSS
+151 TYTSA

-161 YKWQIHMYPSGKIE
+161 YNWQVHMYPSGKIE
-175 VIMASTAPN
+175 VVMASTAPN
-184 NAPATSNQKGLCV
+184 NAPATTNQKGLCV

-233 YTFTRPVITCPRPAA
+233 YTFTRPVITCARPAA
-248 ITVSNITTTTATV
+248 ITVGNITTTTATV
-261 SFTPAGN
+261 SFTPSGN

-275 INPGIMGMTTIT
+275 INPDIMGMTTIT
-287 LNDTVANL
+287 LTDTVANL
-295 ILLAPNTEYTV
+295 MLLAPNTEYTV

-320 RTTTFRTLCS
+320 RSTTFRTLCS
-330 TLTSLDLPYTEDF
+330 ALTALDLPYTEDF
-343 EAYGTGSSNPISPC
+343 EAYGSGSSNPISPC

-372 STAAINGSRG
+372 STAATGGTRG
-382 LYFYSYKPSSPTG
+382 LYFYSYKPSSATG
-395 TSYYSYA
+395 NSYYCYA
-402 ALPELDASLDV
+402 ALPELSSSLDV
-413 SGLTLRFNSKRYTS
+413 TGLTLRFNSKRYTS

-448 TFEMVQLVNMTSLPA
+448 TFEMVQLVDMTSLPA

-489 VDTDGA
+489 VDTDGGS
-495 TASNYIYIDD
+495 ASNYIYIDD

-525 SVSSAT
+525 SISSAT

-549 AVGNSLNVITYDTV
+549 AAGDGLNVVTYDTV
-563 IGTSTTLTGL
+563 IGNSATLTGL

-580 VKVKAICSATDQSE
+580 VKVKAICSPTDQSE

-601 ATTMIP
+601 ATIMIP
-607 TPILTYMPYSEG
+607 TPILTHMPYSEG

-667 QWSYAIKTF
+667 QWSYAVKTF

-686 FDWKATGESNY
+686 FDWKATGEGNY

-708 NDFSGGVSP
+708 NDFLGGVSP

-724 FRSANP
+724 FRNTNP

-767 FIWANDASGGAQ
+767 FIWVNDASGGAQ

-792 PDNPCITPSNV
+792 LDNPCLTPTNV

-825 FFGVRIDDP
+825 YFGVQIVDP
-834 TQSYFFSTADTFF
+834 TQSYYFSTVDTFF
-847 SIMGLTPNTAYSVSV
+847 SITGLTPNTAYAVSV

-873 SEYSAPVTFNT
+873 SEYSAPVTF
-884 PCASI
+884 
-889 LVDMSNPF
+889 
-897 YETFESTSPTVNCW
+897 
-911 SNESRDGGPSWFIDY
+911 
-926 FSYTSTYYA
+926 
-935 YNGVSYFFD
+935 
-944 GGSGGGYGTLFTPVL
+944 
-959 NLGNADSAH
+959 
-968 LSFMYINP
+968 
-976 KWRTIPKESN
+976 
-986 IRTVDQNEL
+986 
-995 AVLYRNNDTA
+995 
-1005 AWDTLGFYNTDVTTW
+1005 
-1020 TPVTLTIPNPS
+1020 
-1031 STLQI
+1031 
-1036 AFDAYN
+1036 
-1042 NGGYCIGIDS
+1042 
-1052 VVVEAF
+1052 
-1058 RDYCHPAPSSCDGQG
+1058 
-1073 ITNVT
+1073 
-1078 FGNGNEVVNNSLR
+1078 
-1091 PTSSPYYG
+1091 
-1099 DYSDQIGAVP
+1099 
-1109 AGDEANIDITY
+1109 
-1120 ATGYTYGTIIWVD
+1120 
-1133 WNNNRVFDGNEVVF
+1133 
-1147 VGEAPSTNPTLF
+1147 
-1159 NASFE
+1159 
-1164 IPTTMDTGL
+1164 
-1173 YRMRIAGADSYYNS
+1173 
-1187 YISSIAAAANANPCP
+1187 
-1202 NSTYTIVHDYTL
+1202 
-1214 HVTAPASCLKPLAV
+1214 
-1228 SLNNITG
+1228 
-1235 TSASISIT
+1235 
-1243 PAGEETE
+1243 
-1250 WVATINPAIMGTSQF
+1250 
-1265 PVNNTT
+1265 
-1271 FNLLN
+1271 
-1276 LTPNTDY
+1276 
-1283 TFAIRAICGVGDTSN
+1283 
-1298 ARTLSF
+1298 
-1304 HTPCADLTLPYSENF
+1304 
-1319 DELSNPLPDCWLK
+1319 
-1332 VGSGTVARY
+1332 
-1341 MSYTYAHSG
+1341 
-1350 NYSLKFN
+1350 
-1357 GSTSNLVVL
+1357 
-1366 PPFDTASNV
+1366 
-1375 LQMTLWMRPESFTSS
+1375 
-1390 SCGTFSVGYI
+1390 
-1400 TDIND
+1400 
-1405 ANSFVAVETYSYN
+1405 
-1418 DFSSIEQRTIN
+1418 
-1429 FAEAPANA
+1429 
-1437 RLALR
+1437 
-1442 HNASS
+1442 
-1447 TSWYWFVDDIDVHLQ
+1447 
-1462 PSCFVPSGLTASMLS
+1462 
-1477 NTSAYVSWNANLD
+1477 
-1490 VNNYTVAY
+1490 
-1498 GTGTDPDSMPT
+1498 
-1509 LLVNTYNATITGLT
+1509 
-1523 PETLYNI
+1523 
-1530 YVKANCS
+1530 
-1537 ATDISDWS
+1537 
-1545 IPTTV
+1545 

-1560 SCDGQGITNVTFG
+1560 SCDNQGITNVTFG
-1573 TGDETVNNSTRPTEA
+1573 TGTEVVNNSQRPTSA
-1588 PFYGN
+1588 PYYGN
-1593 YYNMVGAAN
+1593 YYDMVGAAN
-1602 VGSMVNLNITYA
+1602 AGSMLNLNITYA
-1614 TGYDYG
+1614 TGYTYG
-1620 TIVWVDWNNNFTFD
+1620 TIVWVDWDNSLSFD
-1634 SNEVVFAGTSLSDNP
+1634 GDEVVYVGTAPSTNP

-1658 PATQDTGVY
+1658 PGTQDTGVY

-1675 SYFDSYTGSIADA
+1675 SYFDSYTGSIEAA
-1688 ANANPCFSSAWS
+1688 ANANPCFTSSYA
-1700 VTHDYSLHILP
+1700 VAHDYSLHVLP

-1725 ITAHTATVSWTP
+1725 ITAHTATISWTP

-1814 YETFDANSVTLNCWQ
+1814 YETFDNTSSTLNCWQ
-1829 NTGEKWFIGTSGAGG
+1829 NTGSKWFIGSSASGG
-1844 HAAYSGNSAFA
+1844 HSAYSGTSAFA
-1855 NGTGSGQDILYTPTF
+1855 NGTGSGSDILLSPIF

-1885 NPNWSGDQ
+1885 NPVWSGDQ
-1893 NELSVTYRTSADSA
+1893 NELTVSYRNSADSA

-1923 VSLVIPTVSSTTQIA
+1923 VSLVIPSPSSTTQIA
-1938 FNFADNWGYCVG
+1938 FNFADDYGYCVG
-1950 IDSLTLAPVSTYDIT
+1950 IDSLVLAPVSTYDIT

-1991 TISALAASHRHFV
+1991 TITALAASHRHFV

-2164 EPVRNILVTGNA
+2164 DPVRTVLVTGNA
-2176 SYTAIFQAIPQH
+2176 SYTATFQAIPQH
-2188 NVTVHVAPDVNM
+2188 EVTL
-2200 GTVDGEGL
+2200 TVDPENSGSVTGAGL
-2208 YYENSTVTLTAT
+2208 YYEGESVTITAT
-2220 PNDGYVFVGW
+2220 PNEGYHFLGW
-2230 AYEGTFSYE
+2230 GLEEGTDFDYVIFSHDPIY
-2239 WAIISNIPTYSFTM
+2239 TFTM
-2253 DTADVELY
+2253 GETNIHYY
-2261 AVFEPAPQPAT
+2261 AVFEEDATPAT

-2293 YLGHIGDNVT
+2293 YLGLIGDNVT

-2308 NNGFRFVG
+2308 NDGFRFVG
-2316 WTINGNMFSTD
+2316 WSENGNVFSTD
-2327 AAITLMLTESATE
+2327 AAITLMLTESVTE

>member
-42 ITDST
+42 IADST

-94 GTSAYSTPFNT
+94 GTGAYSTPFNT

-151 TFTSS
+151 TYTSA

-161 YKWQIHMYPSGKIE
+161 YNWQVHMYPSGKIE
-175 VIMASTAPN
+175 VVMASTAPN
-184 NAPATSNQKGLCV
+184 DAPATTNQKGLCV
-197 NSQDGWIIDSDN
+197 NSQDGWIIDSN
-209 IATHFTSGSTVT
+209 NVATHFTSGSTVT

-233 YTFTRPVITCPRPAA
+233 YTFTRPVITCARPAA

-261 SFTPAGN
+261 TFTPSGN
-268 ETEWIGT
+268 ETEWVGT

-287 LNDTVANL
+287 LTDTVANL
-295 ILLAPNTEYTV
+295 MLLAPNTEYTV

-320 RTTTFRTLCS
+320 RTATFRTLCS
-330 TLTSLDLPYTEDF
+330 ALTALDLPYTEDF

-372 STAAINGSRG
+372 STAAINGTRG

-395 TSYYSYA
+395 NSYYCYA
-402 ALPELDASLDV
+402 ALPELSSSLDIT
-413 SGLTLRFNSKRYTS
+413 GLTLRFNSKRYTS

-448 TFEMVQLVNMTSLPA
+448 TFEMVQLVDMTSLPA

-489 VDTDGA
+489 VDTDGGS
-495 TASNYIYIDD
+495 ASNYIYIDD

-515 RPTNVVVSNP
+515 RPTNVVVSNA

-549 AVGNSLNVITYDTV
+549 AAGDGLNIVTYDTV
-563 IGTSTTLTGL
+563 IGTTATLTGL

-580 VKVKAICSATDQSE
+580 VKVKAICSPTDQSE

-601 ATTMIP
+601 ATIMIP
-607 TPILTYMPYSEG
+607 TPILTHMPYSEG

-667 QWSYAIKTF
+667 QWSYAVKTF

-767 FIWANDASGGAQ
+767 FIWVNDASGGAQ

-792 PDNPCITPSNV
+792 TDNPCLTPTNV

-825 FFGVRIDDP
+825 YFGVQIVDP
-834 TQSYFFSTADTFF
+834 TQSYFFSTVDTFF
-847 SIMGLTPNTAYSVSV
+847 SITGLTPNTAYAVSV

-873 SEYSAPVTFNT
+873 SEYSAPVTF
-884 PCASI
+884 
-889 LVDMSNPF
+889 
-897 YETFESTSPTVNCW
+897 
-911 SNESRDGGPSWFIDY
+911 
-926 FSYTSTYYA
+926 
-935 YNGVSYFFD
+935 
-944 GGSGGGYGTLFTPVL
+944 
-959 NLGNADSAH
+959 
-968 LSFMYINP
+968 
-976 KWRTIPKESN
+976 
-986 IRTVDQNEL
+986 
-995 AVLYRNNDTA
+995 
-1005 AWDTLGFYNTDVTTW
+1005 
-1020 TPVTLTIPNPS
+1020 
-1031 STLQI
+1031 
-1036 AFDAYN
+1036 
-1042 NGGYCIGIDS
+1042 
-1052 VVVEAF
+1052 
-1058 RDYCHPAPSSCDGQG
+1058 
-1073 ITNVT
+1073 
-1078 FGNGNEVVNNSLR
+1078 
-1091 PTSSPYYG
+1091 
-1099 DYSDQIGAVP
+1099 
-1109 AGDEANIDITY
+1109 
-1120 ATGYTYGTIIWVD
+1120 
-1133 WNNNRVFDGNEVVF
+1133 
-1147 VGEAPSTNPTLF
+1147 
-1159 NASFE
+1159 
-1164 IPTTMDTGL
+1164 
-1173 YRMRIAGADSYYNS
+1173 
-1187 YISSIAAAANANPCP
+1187 
-1202 NSTYTIVHDYTL
+1202 
-1214 HVTAPASCLKPLAV
+1214 
-1228 SLNNITG
+1228 
-1235 TSASISIT
+1235 
-1243 PAGEETE
+1243 
-1250 WVATINPAIMGTSQF
+1250 
-1265 PVNNTT
+1265 
-1271 FNLLN
+1271 
-1276 LTPNTDY
+1276 
-1283 TFAIRAICGVGDTSN
+1283 
-1298 ARTLSF
+1298 
-1304 HTPCADLTLPYSENF
+1304 
-1319 DELSNPLPDCWLK
+1319 
-1332 VGSGTVARY
+1332 
-1341 MSYTYAHSG
+1341 
-1350 NYSLKFN
+1350 
-1357 GSTSNLVVL
+1357 
-1366 PPFDTASNV
+1366 
-1375 LQMTLWMRPESFTSS
+1375 
-1390 SCGTFSVGYI
+1390 
-1400 TDIND
+1400 
-1405 ANSFVAVETYSYN
+1405 
-1418 DFSSIEQRTIN
+1418 
-1429 FAEAPANA
+1429 
-1437 RLALR
+1437 
-1442 HNASS
+1442 
-1447 TSWYWFVDDIDVHLQ
+1447 
-1462 PSCFVPSGLTASMLS
+1462 
-1477 NTSAYVSWNANLD
+1477 
-1490 VNNYTVAY
+1490 
-1498 GTGTDPDSMPT
+1498 
-1509 LLVNTYNATITGLT
+1509 
-1523 PETLYNI
+1523 
-1530 YVKANCS
+1530 
-1537 ATDISDWS
+1537 
-1545 IPTTV
+1545 

-1560 SCDGQGITNVTFG
+1560 SCDNQGITNVTFG
-1573 TGDETVNNSTRPTEA
+1573 TGTEVVNNSQRPTSA
-1588 PFYGN
+1588 PYYGN
-1593 YYNMVGAAN
+1593 YYDMVGAAN
-1602 VGSMVNLNITYA
+1602 AGSMLNLNITYA
-1614 TGYDYG
+1614 TGYTYG
-1620 TIVWVDWNNNFTFD
+1620 TIVWVDWDNSLSFD
-1634 SNEVVFAGTSLSDNP
+1634 GDEVVFVGTAPSTNP

-1658 PATQDTGVY
+1658 PGTQDTGVY

-1675 SYFDSYTGSIADA
+1675 SYFDSYTGSIEAA
-1688 ANANPCFSSAWS
+1688 ANANPCFTSSYA
-1700 VTHDYSLHILP
+1700 VAHDYSLHVLP

-1737 ADSTQTSY
+1737 ADSTQTNY

-1814 YETFDANSVTLNCWQ
+1814 YETFDANSATLNCWQ

-1855 NGTGSGQDILYTPTF
+1855 NGTGSGQDILYSPTF

-1885 NPNWSGDQ
+1885 NPVWSGDQ

-1938 FNFADNWGYCVG
+1938 FTFSDNWGYCVG

-1991 TISALAASHRHFV
+1991 TITALAASHRHFV

-2101 MAGVEMTITPNYVA
+2101 MAGVEMTITPHYVA

-2164 EPVRNILVTGNA
+2164 DPVRTVLVTGNA
-2176 SYTAIFQAIPQH
+2176 SYTATFQAIPQH
-2188 NVTVHVAPDVNM
+2188 NVTVHVAPDANM

-2293 YLGHIGDNVT
+2293 YLGLIGDNVT

-2308 NNGFRFVG
+2308 NDGFRFVG
-2316 WTINGNMFSTD
+2316 WSENGNVFSTD
-2327 AAITLMLTESATE
+2327 ANIILMLTESATE

>member
-94 GTSAYSTPFNT
+94 GTGAYSTPFNT
-105 NANSNNPKI
+105 YANSNNPKI

-151 TFTSS
+151 TFTSA

-161 YKWQIHMYPSGKIE
+161 YNWQVHMYPSGKIE
-175 VIMASTAPN
+175 VVMASTAPI

-209 IATHFTSGSTVT
+209 VATHFTSGSTVT

-233 YTFTRPVITCPRPAA
+233 YTFTRPVVTCARPAA
-248 ITVSNITTTTATV
+248 ITVGNITTTTATV
-261 SFTPAGN
+261 SFTPSGN

-287 LNDTVANL
+287 LTDTVANL

-330 TLTSLDLPYTEDF
+330 ALTALDLPYTEDF

-372 STAAINGSRG
+372 STAAINGTRG
-382 LYFYSYKPSSPTG
+382 LYFYSYKPSSATG
-395 TSYYSYA
+395 NSYYCYA
-402 ALPELDASLDV
+402 ALPELSSSLDV
-413 SGLTLRFNSKRYTS
+413 TGLTLRFNSKRYTS

-435 IQVGVMTDPTDIT
+435 IEVGVMTDPTDIT
-448 TFEMVQLVNMTSLPA
+448 TFETVQLVDMTALPA
-463 STIQFNEIDFANYTG
+463 STVRFNEIDLANYSG

-489 VDTDGA
+489 VDTDGGS
-495 TASNYIYIDD
+495 ASNYIYIDD

-531 VSWTPADPSN
+531 LSWTPADPSN

-549 AVGNSLNVITYDTV
+549 AAGDGLNVVNYDTV
-563 IGTSTTLTGL
+563 IGTSATLTGL

-580 VKVKAICSATDQSE
+580 VKVKAICSPTDQSE

-601 ATTMIP
+601 ATIMIP
-607 TPILTYMPYSEG
+607 TPILTHMPYSEG

-667 QWSYAIKTF
+667 QWSYAVKTF

-724 FRSANP
+724 FRNANP

-767 FIWANDASGGAQ
+767 FIWVNDASGGAQ

-792 PDNPCITPSNV
+792 LDNPCLTPTNV
-803 TVSDLTDTSVVVS
+803 TVTDLTDTSVVVS

-825 FFGVRIDDP
+825 YFGVQIVDP
-834 TQSYFFSTADTFF
+834 TQSYYFSTVDTFF
-847 SIMGLTPNTAYSVSV
+847 SITGLTPNTAYAVSV
-862 LSFCDTVNAVT
+862 RSFCDTVNAVT
-873 SEYSAPVTFNT
+873 SEYSAPVTF
-884 PCASI
+884 
-889 LVDMSNPF
+889 
-897 YETFESTSPTVNCW
+897 
-911 SNESRDGGPSWFIDY
+911 
-926 FSYTSTYYA
+926 
-935 YNGVSYFFD
+935 
-944 GGSGGGYGTLFTPVL
+944 
-959 NLGNADSAH
+959 
-968 LSFMYINP
+968 
-976 KWRTIPKESN
+976 
-986 IRTVDQNEL
+986 
-995 AVLYRNNDTA
+995 
-1005 AWDTLGFYNTDVTTW
+1005 
-1020 TPVTLTIPNPS
+1020 
-1031 STLQI
+1031 
-1036 AFDAYN
+1036 
-1042 NGGYCIGIDS
+1042 
-1052 VVVEAF
+1052 
-1058 RDYCHPAPSSCDGQG
+1058 
-1073 ITNVT
+1073 
-1078 FGNGNEVVNNSLR
+1078 
-1091 PTSSPYYG
+1091 
-1099 DYSDQIGAVP
+1099 
-1109 AGDEANIDITY
+1109 
-1120 ATGYTYGTIIWVD
+1120 
-1133 WNNNRVFDGNEVVF
+1133 
-1147 VGEAPSTNPTLF
+1147 
-1159 NASFE
+1159 
-1164 IPTTMDTGL
+1164 
-1173 YRMRIAGADSYYNS
+1173 
-1187 YISSIAAAANANPCP
+1187 
-1202 NSTYTIVHDYTL
+1202 
-1214 HVTAPASCLKPLAV
+1214 
-1228 SLNNITG
+1228 
-1235 TSASISIT
+1235 
-1243 PAGEETE
+1243 
-1250 WVATINPAIMGTSQF
+1250 
-1265 PVNNTT
+1265 
-1271 FNLLN
+1271 
-1276 LTPNTDY
+1276 
-1283 TFAIRAICGVGDTSN
+1283 
-1298 ARTLSF
+1298 
-1304 HTPCADLTLPYSENF
+1304 
-1319 DELSNPLPDCWLK
+1319 
-1332 VGSGTVARY
+1332 
-1341 MSYTYAHSG
+1341 
-1350 NYSLKFN
+1350 
-1357 GSTSNLVVL
+1357 
-1366 PPFDTASNV
+1366 
-1375 LQMTLWMRPESFTSS
+1375 
-1390 SCGTFSVGYI
+1390 
-1400 TDIND
+1400 
-1405 ANSFVAVETYSYN
+1405 
-1418 DFSSIEQRTIN
+1418 
-1429 FAEAPANA
+1429 
-1437 RLALR
+1437 
-1442 HNASS
+1442 
-1447 TSWYWFVDDIDVHLQ
+1447 
-1462 PSCFVPSGLTASMLS
+1462 
-1477 NTSAYVSWNANLD
+1477 
-1490 VNNYTVAY
+1490 
-1498 GTGTDPDSMPT
+1498 
-1509 LLVNTYNATITGLT
+1509 
-1523 PETLYNI
+1523 
-1530 YVKANCS
+1530 
-1537 ATDISDWS
+1537 
-1545 IPTTV
+1545 

-1560 SCDGQGITNVTFG
+1560 SCDNQGITNVTFG
-1573 TGDETVNNSTRPTEA
+1573 TGTEVVNNSQRPTSA
-1588 PFYGN
+1588 PYYGN
-1593 YYNMVGAAN
+1593 YYDMVGAAN
-1602 VGSMVNLNITYA
+1602 AGSMLNLNITYA
-1614 TGYDYG
+1614 TGYTYG
-1620 TIVWVDWNNNFTFD
+1620 TIVWVDWDNSLSFD
-1634 SNEVVFAGTSLSDNP
+1634 GDEVVYVGTAPSTNP

-1658 PATQDTGVY
+1658 PGTQDTGVY

-1675 SYFDSYTGSIADA
+1675 SYFDSYTGSIEAA
-1688 ANANPCFSSAWS
+1688 ANANPCFTSSYA
-1700 VTHDYSLHILP
+1700 VAHDYSLHVLP

-1814 YETFDANSVTLNCWQ
+1814 YETFDNNSVTLNCWQ

-1885 NPNWSGDQ
+1885 NPVWSGDQ
-1893 NELSVTYRTSADSA
+1893 NELTVSYRNSADSA
-1907 WNLLG
+1907 WNILG
-1912 VYSTNVGSWTP
+1912 VYDYNVGSWTP

-1938 FNFADNWGYCVG
+1938 FNFADDYGYCVG

-1991 TISALAASHRHFV
+1991 TITALAASHRHFV

-2101 MAGVEMTITPNYVA
+2101 MAGVEMTITPHYVA

-2164 EPVRNILVTGNA
+2164 DPVRTVLVTGNA

-2188 NVTVHVAPDVNM
+2188 NVTVHVAPDANM

-2293 YLGHIGDNVT
+2293 YLGLIGDNVT

-2308 NNGFRFVG
+2308 NDGFRFVG
-2316 WTINGNMFSTD
+2316 WSKNGNVFSTD

>member
-94 GTSAYSTPFNT
+94 GTGAYSTPFNT

-151 TFTSS
+151 TYTSA

-161 YKWQIHMYPSGKIE
+161 YNWQVHMYPSGKIE
-175 VIMASTAPN
+175 VVMASTAPI
-184 NAPATSNQKGLCV
+184 NAPATTNQKGLCV

-233 YTFTRPVITCPRPAA
+233 YTFTRPVITCARPAA
-248 ITVSNITTTTATV
+248 ITVGNITTTTATV
-261 SFTPAGN
+261 TFTPSGN

-287 LNDTVANL
+287 LTDTVANL
-295 ILLAPNTEYTV
+295 MLLAPNTEYTV

-320 RTTTFRTLCS
+320 RSTTFRTLCS
-330 TLTSLDLPYTEDF
+330 ALTALDLPYTEDF
-343 EAYGTGSSNPISPC
+343 EAYGSGSSNPISPC

-372 STAAINGSRG
+372 STAAINGTRG
-382 LYFYSYKPSSPTG
+382 LYFYSYKPSSATG
-395 TSYYSYA
+395 NSYYCYA
-402 ALPELDASLDV
+402 ALPELSSSLDIT
-413 SGLTLRFNSKRYTS
+413 GLTLRFNSKRYTS

-448 TFEMVQLVNMTSLPA
+448 TFEMVQLVDMTSLPA

-489 VDTDGA
+489 VDTDGGS
-495 TASNYIYIDD
+495 ASNYIYIDD

-531 VSWTPADPSN
+531 ISWTPASSSN

-549 AVGNSLNVITYDTV
+549 AAGDGLNVVNYDTV

-580 VKVKAICSATDQSE
+580 VKVKAICSPTDQSE

-601 ATTMIP
+601 ATMMIP
-607 TPILTYMPYSEG
+607 TPILTHMPYSEG

-708 NDFSGGVSP
+708 NDFLGGVSP

-724 FRSANP
+724 FRSTNP

-767 FIWANDASGGAQ
+767 FIWVNDASGGAQ

-792 PDNPCITPSNV
+792 LDNPCLTPTNV

-825 FFGVRIDDP
+825 YFGVQIVDP
-834 TQSYFFSTADTFF
+834 TQSYFFSTVDTFF
-847 SIMGLTPNTAYSVSV
+847 SITGLTPNTAYAVSV

-873 SEYSAPVTFNT
+873 SEYSAPVTF
-884 PCASI
+884 
-889 LVDMSNPF
+889 
-897 YETFESTSPTVNCW
+897 
-911 SNESRDGGPSWFIDY
+911 
-926 FSYTSTYYA
+926 
-935 YNGVSYFFD
+935 
-944 GGSGGGYGTLFTPVL
+944 
-959 NLGNADSAH
+959 
-968 LSFMYINP
+968 
-976 KWRTIPKESN
+976 
-986 IRTVDQNEL
+986 
-995 AVLYRNNDTA
+995 
-1005 AWDTLGFYNTDVTTW
+1005 
-1020 TPVTLTIPNPS
+1020 
-1031 STLQI
+1031 
-1036 AFDAYN
+1036 
-1042 NGGYCIGIDS
+1042 
-1052 VVVEAF
+1052 
-1058 RDYCHPAPSSCDGQG
+1058 
-1073 ITNVT
+1073 
-1078 FGNGNEVVNNSLR
+1078 
-1091 PTSSPYYG
+1091 
-1099 DYSDQIGAVP
+1099 
-1109 AGDEANIDITY
+1109 
-1120 ATGYTYGTIIWVD
+1120 
-1133 WNNNRVFDGNEVVF
+1133 
-1147 VGEAPSTNPTLF
+1147 
-1159 NASFE
+1159 
-1164 IPTTMDTGL
+1164 
-1173 YRMRIAGADSYYNS
+1173 
-1187 YISSIAAAANANPCP
+1187 
-1202 NSTYTIVHDYTL
+1202 
-1214 HVTAPASCLKPLAV
+1214 
-1228 SLNNITG
+1228 
-1235 TSASISIT
+1235 
-1243 PAGEETE
+1243 
-1250 WVATINPAIMGTSQF
+1250 
-1265 PVNNTT
+1265 
-1271 FNLLN
+1271 
-1276 LTPNTDY
+1276 
-1283 TFAIRAICGVGDTSN
+1283 
-1298 ARTLSF
+1298 
-1304 HTPCADLTLPYSENF
+1304 
-1319 DELSNPLPDCWLK
+1319 
-1332 VGSGTVARY
+1332 
-1341 MSYTYAHSG
+1341 
-1350 NYSLKFN
+1350 
-1357 GSTSNLVVL
+1357 
-1366 PPFDTASNV
+1366 
-1375 LQMTLWMRPESFTSS
+1375 
-1390 SCGTFSVGYI
+1390 
-1400 TDIND
+1400 
-1405 ANSFVAVETYSYN
+1405 
-1418 DFSSIEQRTIN
+1418 
-1429 FAEAPANA
+1429 
-1437 RLALR
+1437 
-1442 HNASS
+1442 
-1447 TSWYWFVDDIDVHLQ
+1447 
-1462 PSCFVPSGLTASMLS
+1462 
-1477 NTSAYVSWNANLD
+1477 
-1490 VNNYTVAY
+1490 
-1498 GTGTDPDSMPT
+1498 
-1509 LLVNTYNATITGLT
+1509 
-1523 PETLYNI
+1523 
-1530 YVKANCS
+1530 
-1537 ATDISDWS
+1537 
-1545 IPTTV
+1545 

-1560 SCDGQGITNVTFG
+1560 SCDNEGITNVTFG
-1573 TGDETVNNSTRPTEA
+1573 TGTEVVNNSQRPTSA
-1588 PFYGN
+1588 PYYGN
-1593 YYNMVGAAN
+1593 YYDMVGAAN
-1602 VGSMVNLNITYA
+1602 AGSMLNLNITYA
-1614 TGYDYG
+1614 TGYTYG
-1620 TIVWVDWNNNFTFD
+1620 TIVWVDWDNSLSFD
-1634 SNEVVFAGTSLSDNP
+1634 GDEVVYVGTAPSTNP
-1649 TVLNAGFVI
+1649 TVLNAGFVS
-1658 PATQDTGVY
+1658 PSTQDTGVY

-1675 SYFDSYTGSIADA
+1675 SYFDSYTGSIEAA
-1688 ANANPCFSSAWS
+1688 ANANPCFTSSYA
-1700 VTHDYSLHILP
+1700 VAHDYSLHVLP

-1814 YETFDANSVTLNCWQ
+1814 YETFDNTSSTLNCWQ

-1844 HAAYSGNSAFA
+1844 HAAYSGTSAFA
-1855 NGTGSGQDILYTPTF
+1855 NGTGSGSDILLSPIF

-1885 NPNWSGDQ
+1885 NPVWSGDQ
-1893 NELSVTYRTSADSA
+1893 NELTVSYRNSADSA
-1907 WNLLG
+1907 WNILG
-1912 VYSTNVGSWTP
+1912 VYDYNVGSWNP

-1938 FNFADNWGYCVG
+1938 FNFADDYGYCVG
-1950 IDSLTLAPVSTYDIT
+1950 IDSLVLAPVSTYDIT

-1991 TISALAASHRHFV
+1991 TITALAASHRHFV

-2042 TAMGTITPVPG
+2042 TAMGSITPVPG

-2164 EPVRNILVTGNA
+2164 DPVRTVLVTGNA
-2176 SYTAIFQAIPQH
+2176 SYTATFQAIPQH
-2188 NVTVHVAPDVNM
+2188 NVTVHVAPDANM

-2293 YLGHIGDNVT
+2293 YLGLIGDNVT

-2308 NNGFRFVG
+2308 NDGFRFVG
-2316 WTINGNMFSTD
+2316 WSKNGNVFSTD
-2327 AAITLMLTESATE
+2327 ANIILMLTESATE